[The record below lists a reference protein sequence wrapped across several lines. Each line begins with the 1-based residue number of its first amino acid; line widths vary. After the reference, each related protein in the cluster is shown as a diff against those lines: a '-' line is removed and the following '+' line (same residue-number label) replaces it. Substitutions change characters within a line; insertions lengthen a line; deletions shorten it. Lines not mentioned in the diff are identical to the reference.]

1 MTKKLLSILLA
12 VLMVMTYVTPAMALP
27 LDMNPLEDVVEG
39 GEVTAP
45 VEEPAEPHA
54 PGGLDKSKTITIKA
68 PVCACGSDACDVAVE
83 VWRNGVKE
91 ATLTKGSADYGTA
104 TSQKKPVTLKAVN
117 GTCGHEFTKWTMTG
131 DSTAYGTKV
140 NNAEFVIKYATSI
153 QLGATYTANFQTA
166 AAPSTYTV
174 TYTDGVDGEEI
185 FADQTYTVEE
195 NKATPAFNGE
205 PTREGYE
212 FAGWQPEVAATVTA
226 DVTYTAQWK
235 VESNNVARLEST
247 GAEYDTLQKALNAA
261 KSEMKN
267 GAQTVTLLKDVNE
280 SVTVDWMGSVGLSY
294 NYDLTIDLN
303 GKTVTGKS
311 GSVFT
316 FKRTQNHSDSMM
328 NVTFNDS
335 VGTGVVTG
343 GNATNGGAINFDSQY
358 GCAKLVINGGKFTGN
373 TASNQGG
380 AICAKFAKGT
390 TSVQKTIEVVLAG
403 GEITGNNAKEGGG
416 IVVWNNI
423 SVVNQ
428 TGCKIYNNTA
438 TSAGDDVVYRAN
450 VSPSNAKMSL
460 AENAWFVDNSGARYD
475 AAKPVPFTKWA
486 NYTGSGATAAV
497 YLKYVEPTYFTVTY
511 TDGVDGEEVFADDVH
526 NVLAGE
532 ATPAFVGGTPTRKDY
547 KFLGWDPEVAEKV
560 TENATYTAKWE
571 QVYTVTYTDGAEGA
585 VFADQVYEVKP
596 GDATPAFVGSTTR
609 EGYKFLGWQPEV
621 AETVTESV
629 VYTAQWEAIKYKL
642 TFNGNGTNKLSGTI
656 SGSHTSKTKYTAG
669 TNVNLKTAMDGKKFT
684 KELSADY
691 STNYRQTGWNT
702 KKDGTGDHYAMN
714 GTFVMPASDVTLYAE
729 WESYEWIHWNV
740 QMSEGG
746 DHINYTTKY
755 MGPKA
760 DVQSFKAYTGNVG
773 TGAGKVPAAYYT
785 PVKAFA
791 KEGYRF
797 IGWYDVAKN
806 ECISTNESLYVKDFR
821 NLRALKLAESGA
833 VLEARFEAKKASNI
847 HVVIYK
853 ASDLTKPV
861 VSKAVTNLYDG
872 DTFTP
877 NIADYYSSANG
888 YEFVGWFNDGNFNQ
902 YKAGKNYTEATEFT
916 VTGAWQNVIAVVTD
930 YEKVVVKAVYDGDK
944 ANAKT
949 VYSGLALR
957 GTNVIEYL
965 EANAGVGEVEG
976 YALDKWYNWDWYG
989 HKVAEN
995 ATVNGWTNVYVTYT
1009 RNIFTVTYTDGVN
1022 GAAFADESHTAKYED
1037 ATPAFEG
1044 SLENYIGWV
1053 FNGWNPKVA
1062 NKVTEDVT
1070 YTAKW
1075 RMKGANTV
1083 IYYGN
1088 EGIRTNGDTFWSEY
1102 TNAQTKVLGSNTGY
1116 YEFAR
1121 TGWHFTGWN
1130 TKADG
1135 TGDAYAAGATYTFTA
1150 AHNLETV
1157 KLYAQWERNTYTVS
1171 FNCNGGE
1178 ACAPI
1183 TVTYGEA
1190 YGRQLPACFVDG
1202 MQNLG
1207 WYLVDA
1213 EGNVTDI
1220 SIGERTLV
1228 TEARDHQLFQKRE
1241 IKTPTV
1247 KLNLSRPVYNYLEKP
1262 VTIQSSGIT
1271 EYPALKYS
1279 YQWYKDGTALTDG
1292 KIYEGSNTA
1301 NLTLKHD
1308 YVSCSGL
1315 YKLVVTISVADNSG
1329 IVSAN
1334 GTVTAEAKY
1343 DLLIRRSSNMVIYD
1357 ANGGQGGPLNDSDYY
1372 DKANDRYI
1380 AKLRG
1385 VDAIPNSPLVRQGY
1399 HFLGWNTKAD
1409 GSGDSYKPGDFYVFD
1424 RELSENGGLRVT
1436 LYAMWEANTYTVSF
1450 NCNGGE
1456 ACAPITV
1463 TYGEA
1468 YGRQLPACFVDGM
1481 QNLGWYLVD
1490 AEGNVTDISIGERTL
1505 VTEARDHQ
1513 LFQKREIKTPT
1524 VKLNLS
1530 RPVYNYLEKP
1540 VTIQSSGITE
1550 YPALKYSYQW
1560 YKDGTALTDGKIY
1573 EGSNTANLTLK
1584 HDYVSCS
1591 GLYKLVVTISVA
1603 DNSGIVSANGTVTA
1617 EAKYDLLIRRS
1628 SNMVI
1633 YDANGGQGGPLNDSD
1648 YYDKANDRYIAK
1660 LRGVDAIP
1668 NSPLVR
1674 QGYHFLGWN
1683 TKADGSG
1690 DSYKPGDFYV
1700 FDRELSE
1707 NGGLRVTLY
1716 AMWEACA
1723 DHLVGVKV
1731 LKAPTC
1737 TEKGLKLC
1745 RCKVCGV
1752 EYEVEM
1758 PALGHD
1764 LSGWIWN
1771 RTEHWKK
1778 CRRCGELLEV
1788 DKHILTEWKD
1798 ILRNGEIVPEHHCV
1812 VCGFSECGSVIHI
1825 DGTKKPQ
1832 AGVEVNPPTGAEV
1845 PSLLP
1850 ALAVLAGAAVLL
1862 RKKK

>member
-1 MTKKLLSILLA
+1 MTKKLLSLLLS
-12 VLMVMTYVTPAMALP
+12 VLMVLSM
-27 LDMNPLEDVVEG
+27 
-39 GEVTAP
+39 
-45 VEEPAEPHA
+45 
-54 PGGLDKSKTITIKA
+54 
-68 PVCACGSDACDVAVE
+68 
-83 VWRNGVKE
+83 
-91 ATLTKGSADYGTA
+91 
-104 TSQKKPVTLKAVN
+104 
-117 GTCGHEFTKWTMTG
+117 
-131 DSTAYGTKV
+131 
-140 NNAEFVIKYATSI
+140 
-153 QLGATYTANFQTA
+153 
-166 AAPSTYTV
+166 
-174 TYTDGVDGEEI
+174 
-185 FADQTYTVEE
+185 
-195 NKATPAFNGE
+195 ATPALAAPLSLSGEQTVVESEVAEEPQAVIGEIGKLDPIGGTDAEIQASKPSKLKSTVVDKMSIRAYGFAKDANGKEVTGDAVPSKVKANGVSYTIGNVEGDETNGYTTTVTFHFAHGDKFEAAASDTFNTGKNSVFKKAGISGNWVYSFSADRPADQVLTLYWIVAANGRGAWNIKTAPSKLNPSGYTTNLTSAVANIIKVNLRLDTDTTVNHSVIYDDGMNGIIFSRRTFSVE
-205 PTREGYE
+205 EGQPTPAFDGNLAANDNYE
-212 FAGWQPEVAATVTA
+212 FIKWTPDVAATVTE
-226 DVTYTAQWK
+226 DVTYVASWRE
-235 VESNNVARLEST
+235 VERH
-247 GAEYDTLQKALNAA
+247 
-261 KSEMKN
+261 
-267 GAQTVTLLKDVNE
+267 TV
-280 SVTVDWMGSVGLSY
+280 
-294 NYDLTIDLN
+294 
-303 GKTVTGKS
+303 
-311 GSVFT
+311 
-316 FKRTQNHSDSMM
+316 
-328 NVTFNDS
+328 
-335 VGTGVVTG
+335 
-343 GNATNGGAINFDSQY
+343 
-358 GCAKLVINGGKFTGN
+358 
-373 TASNQGG
+373 
-380 AICAKFAKGT
+380 
-390 TSVQKTIEVVLAG
+390 
-403 GEITGNNAKEGGG
+403 
-416 IVVWNNI
+416 
-423 SVVNQ
+423 
-428 TGCKIYNNTA
+428 
-438 TSAGDDVVYRAN
+438 
-450 VSPSNAKMSL
+450 
-460 AENAWFVDNSGARYD
+460 
-475 AAKPVPFTKWA
+475 
-486 NYTGSGATAAV
+486 
-497 YLKYVEPTYFTVTY
+497 
-511 TDGVDGEEVFADDVH
+511 
-526 NVLAGE
+526 
-532 ATPAFVGGTPTRKDY
+532 
-547 KFLGWDPEVAEKV
+547 
-560 TENATYTAKWE
+560 
-571 QVYTVTYTDGAEGA
+571 
-585 VFADQVYEVKP
+585 
-596 GDATPAFVGSTTR
+596 
-609 EGYKFLGWQPEV
+609 
-621 AETVTESV
+621 
-629 VYTAQWEAIKYKL
+629 
-642 TFNGNGTNKLSGTI
+642 TFNGNGAKLSDVVA
-656 SGSHTSKTKYTAG
+656 GSYTSKTKFVVG
-669 TNVNLKTAMDGKKFT
+669 SEVKLSSAMDGKKFT

-702 KKDGTGDHYAMN
+702 KADGTGDHYAMN

-773 TGAGKVPAAYYT
+773 TSYGKVPAANYT
-785 PVKAFA
+785 PVKAVA

-806 ECISTNESLYVKDFR
+806 ECISTNDALNGQDFR

-976 YALDKWYNWDWYG
+976 YTLDKWYNWDWYG

-1062 NKVTEDVT
+1062 DKVTEDVT

-1075 RMKGANTV
+1075 RMKGTNTV

-1088 EGIRTNGDTFWSEY
+1088 EGVRSNGDTFWSEY
-1102 TNAQTKVLGSNTGY
+1102 TNAQTQVLGSNTGY
-1116 YEFAR
+1116 YEFTR

-1157 KLYAQWERNTYTVS
+1157 ELYAQWERNTYTVS

-1213 EGNVTDI
+1213 DGNVTDTY
-1220 SIGERTLV
+1220 IGERTLV

-1247 KLNLSRPVYNYLEKP
+1247 KLNLSRPVYNYLEEP

-1357 ANGGQGGPLNDSDYY
+1357 ANGGVGGPLNDSDYY

-1385 VDAIPNSPLVRQGY
+1385 VDAIPNSPLVR
-1399 HFLGWNTKAD
+1399 
-1409 GSGDSYKPGDFYVFD
+1409 
-1424 RELSENGGLRVT
+1424 E
-1436 LYAMWEANTYTVSF
+1436 
-1450 NCNGGE
+1450 
-1456 ACAPITV
+1456 
-1463 TYGEA
+1463 
-1468 YGRQLPACFVDGM
+1468 
-1481 QNLGWYLVD
+1481 
-1490 AEGNVTDISIGERTL
+1490 
-1505 VTEARDHQ
+1505 
-1513 LFQKREIKTPT
+1513 
-1524 VKLNLS
+1524 
-1530 RPVYNYLEKP
+1530 
-1540 VTIQSSGITE
+1540 
-1550 YPALKYSYQW
+1550 
-1560 YKDGTALTDGKIY
+1560 
-1573 EGSNTANLTLK
+1573 
-1584 HDYVSCS
+1584 
-1591 GLYKLVVTISVA
+1591 
-1603 DNSGIVSANGTVTA
+1603 
-1617 EAKYDLLIRRS
+1617 
-1628 SNMVI
+1628 
-1633 YDANGGQGGPLNDSD
+1633 
-1648 YYDKANDRYIAK
+1648 
-1660 LRGVDAIP
+1660 
-1668 NSPLVR
+1668 
-1674 QGYHFLGWN
+1674 GYHFLGWN

-1723 DHLVGVKV
+1723 DHLVDVKV

-1778 CRRCGELLEV
+1778 CRRCGELFEV
-1788 DKHILTEWKD
+1788 DKHTLTEWKD

>member
-1 MTKKLLSILLA
+1 
-12 VLMVMTYVTPAMALP
+12 
-27 LDMNPLEDVVEG
+27 
-39 GEVTAP
+39 
-45 VEEPAEPHA
+45 
-54 PGGLDKSKTITIKA
+54 
-68 PVCACGSDACDVAVE
+68 
-83 VWRNGVKE
+83 
-91 ATLTKGSADYGTA
+91 
-104 TSQKKPVTLKAVN
+104 
-117 GTCGHEFTKWTMTG
+117 
-131 DSTAYGTKV
+131 
-140 NNAEFVIKYATSI
+140 
-153 QLGATYTANFQTA
+153 
-166 AAPSTYTV
+166 
-174 TYTDGVDGEEI
+174 
-185 FADQTYTVEE
+185 
-195 NKATPAFNGE
+195 
-205 PTREGYE
+205 
-212 FAGWQPEVAATVTA
+212 
-226 DVTYTAQWK
+226 
-235 VESNNVARLEST
+235 
-247 GAEYDTLQKALNAA
+247 
-261 KSEMKN
+261 MKN

-316 FKRTQNHSDSMM
+316 FKRTQNYSDSMM

-380 AICAKFAKGT
+380 AICAKFAKGA

-460 AENAWFVDNSGARYD
+460 AENAWFVDNSSARYD

-486 NYTGSGATAAV
+486 NYAGNGATAAV
-497 YLKYVEPTYFTVTY
+497 YLKYVEPTYVYVTY
-511 TDGVDGEEVFADDVH
+511 EDGLNNTVFAKEDYKV
-526 NVLAGE
+526 VAGS
-532 ATPAFVGGTPTRKDY
+532 ATPAFT
-547 KFLGWDPEVAEKV
+547 
-560 TENATYTAKWE
+560 
-571 QVYTVTYTDGAEGA
+571 
-585 VFADQVYEVKP
+585 
-596 GDATPAFVGSTTR
+596 GSTER
-609 EGYKFLGWQPEV
+609 AGYKFVGWQPAL
-621 AETVTESV
+621 AEKATEDVTYV
-629 VYTAQWEAIKYKL
+629 AQWELLPTYKL

-656 SGSHTSKTKYTAG
+656 SGNHTSKTRYTEG
-669 TNVNLKTAMDGKKFT
+669 TNVNLNTAMDGKKFT

-691 STNYRQTGWNT
+691 STNYRQIGWNT

-773 TGAGKVPAAYYT
+773 TSYGKVPAANYT

-797 IGWYDVAKN
+797 IGWYDVNKN
-806 ECISTNESLYVKDFR
+806 ECISTKDALYVQDFR

-916 VTGAWQNVIAVVTD
+916 ITGAWQNVIAVVTD

-1062 NKVTEDVT
+1062 DKVTEDVT

-1088 EGIRTNGDTFWSEY
+1088 EGVRSNGDTFWSEY
-1102 TNAQTKVLGSNTGY
+1102 TNAQTQVLGSNTGY

-1436 LYAMWEANTYTVSF
+1436 LYAMWEA
-1450 NCNGGE
+1450 
-1456 ACAPITV
+1456 
-1463 TYGEA
+1463 
-1468 YGRQLPACFVDGM
+1468 
-1481 QNLGWYLVD
+1481 
-1490 AEGNVTDISIGERTL
+1490 
-1505 VTEARDHQ
+1505 
-1513 LFQKREIKTPT
+1513 
-1524 VKLNLS
+1524 
-1530 RPVYNYLEKP
+1530 
-1540 VTIQSSGITE
+1540 
-1550 YPALKYSYQW
+1550 
-1560 YKDGTALTDGKIY
+1560 
-1573 EGSNTANLTLK
+1573 
-1584 HDYVSCS
+1584 
-1591 GLYKLVVTISVA
+1591 
-1603 DNSGIVSANGTVTA
+1603 
-1617 EAKYDLLIRRS
+1617 
-1628 SNMVI
+1628 
-1633 YDANGGQGGPLNDSD
+1633 
-1648 YYDKANDRYIAK
+1648 
-1660 LRGVDAIP
+1660 
-1668 NSPLVR
+1668 
-1674 QGYHFLGWN
+1674 
-1683 TKADGSG
+1683 
-1690 DSYKPGDFYV
+1690 
-1700 FDRELSE
+1700 
-1707 NGGLRVTLY
+1707 
-1716 AMWEACA
+1716 CA
-1723 DHLVGVKV
+1723 DHLADVRV

-1845 PSLLP
+1845 PSVLP

>member
-27 LDMNPLEDVVEG
+27 LDMNSLEDVVEG

-140 NNAEFVIKYATSI
+140 NNAELIINYSTKV

-174 TYTDGVDGEEI
+174 TYTDGVDGEEV
-185 FADQTYTVEE
+185 FADQVYADLA
-195 NKATPAFNGE
+195 KDSATPAFVGE
-205 PTREGYE
+205 PAREGYT
-212 FAGWQPEVAATVTA
+212 FKGWQPAVAATVTET
-226 DVTYTAQWK
+226 VTYVAQWE
-235 VESNNVARLEST
+235 VDNSVARLEST
-247 GAEYDTLQKALNAA
+247 GAKYDTLQKAINAA

-267 GAQTVTLLKDVNE
+267 GAQTVTLLKDINE
-280 SVTVDWMGSVGLSY
+280 SVTADWMGSVGLNY

-311 GSVFT
+311 GSVFA

-380 AICAKFAKGT
+380 AICAKFAKGST
-390 TSVQKTIEVVLAG
+390 AVQKTIEVVLAG
-403 GEITGNNAKEGGG
+403 GEITGNTAKEGGG
-416 IVVWNNI
+416 VCVWNNI
-423 SVVNQ
+423 SVVTQ
-428 TGCKIYNNTA
+428 TGCKVYGNTA
-438 TSAGDDVVYRAN
+438 TNAGDDIVYRSNYSSSSAN
-450 VSPSNAKMSL
+450 SKMSL
-460 AENAWFVDNSGARYD
+460 AENAWYLDKEGARYSTGTRT
-475 AAKPVPFTKWA
+475 AFTEWK
-486 NYTGSGATAAV
+486 NYTKNGAANAV

-669 TNVNLKTAMDGKKFT
+669 TNVSLTAAMDGKRFT

-746 DHINYTTKY
+746 DHINYATKY

-760 DVQSFKAYTGNVG
+760 DVQSFKAYTSNVG
-773 TGAGKVPAAYYT
+773 ISYGKVPAAYYT
-785 PVKAFA
+785 PVKAVA
-791 KEGYRF
+791 KDGYRF
-797 IGWYDVAKN
+797 IGWYDVNKN
-806 ECISTNESLYVKDFR
+806 ECISTNDALYVQDFR

-872 DTFTP
+872 DTFAP

-976 YALDKWYNWDWYG
+976 YTLDKWYNWDWYG

-1062 NKVTEDVT
+1062 DKVTEDVT

-1088 EGIRTNGDTFWSEY
+1088 EGVRSNGDTFWSEY

-1213 EGNVTDI
+1213 DGNVTDTY
-1220 SIGERTLV
+1220 IGERTLV

-1357 ANGGQGGPLNDSDYY
+1357 ANGGVGGPLNDSDYY

-1399 HFLGWNTKAD
+1399 HFLGWNTKVD
-1409 GSGDSYKPGDFYVFD
+1409 GTGDSYKPGDFY
-1424 RELSENGGLRVT
+1424 
-1436 LYAMWEANTYTVSF
+1436 M
-1450 NCNGGE
+1450 
-1456 ACAPITV
+1456 
-1463 TYGEA
+1463 
-1468 YGRQLPACFVDGM
+1468 
-1481 QNLGWYLVD
+1481 
-1490 AEGNVTDISIGERTL
+1490 
-1505 VTEARDHQ
+1505 
-1513 LFQKREIKTPT
+1513 
-1524 VKLNLS
+1524 
-1530 RPVYNYLEKP
+1530 
-1540 VTIQSSGITE
+1540 
-1550 YPALKYSYQW
+1550 
-1560 YKDGTALTDGKIY
+1560 
-1573 EGSNTANLTLK
+1573 
-1584 HDYVSCS
+1584 
-1591 GLYKLVVTISVA
+1591 
-1603 DNSGIVSANGTVTA
+1603 
-1617 EAKYDLLIRRS
+1617 
-1628 SNMVI
+1628 
-1633 YDANGGQGGPLNDSD
+1633 
-1648 YYDKANDRYIAK
+1648 
-1660 LRGVDAIP
+1660 
-1668 NSPLVR
+1668 
-1674 QGYHFLGWN
+1674 
-1683 TKADGSG
+1683 
-1690 DSYKPGDFYV
+1690 

-1723 DHLVGVKV
+1723 DHLVDVRV

-1778 CRRCGELLEV
+1778 CRRCGELFEV
-1788 DKHILTEWKD
+1788 DKHTLTEWKD

-1845 PSLLP
+1845 PSVLP

>member
-39 GEVTAP
+39 GKVTAP

-174 TYTDGVDGEEI
+174 TYTDGVDGEEV
-185 FADQTYTVEE
+185 FADQVYTDLA
-195 NKATPAFNGE
+195 KDSATPAFNGE
-205 PTREGYE
+205 PAREGYT
-212 FAGWQPEVAATVTA
+212 FKGWQPAVAATVTET
-226 DVTYTAQWK
+226 VTYVAQWE
-235 VESNNVARLEST
+235 VDNSVARLEST

-316 FKRTQNHSDSMM
+316 FKRTQNYSDSMM

-343 GNATNGGAINFDSQY
+343 GNATNGGAISFDSQY

-486 NYTGSGATAAV
+486 NYAGNGATAAV
-497 YLKYVEPTYFTVTY
+497 HLKYVEPTYVYVTY
-511 TDGVDGEEVFADDVH
+511 EDGLNNTVFAKEDYKV
-526 NVLAGE
+526 VAGS
-532 ATPAFVGGTPTRKDY
+532 ATPAFT
-547 KFLGWDPEVAEKV
+547 
-560 TENATYTAKWE
+560 
-571 QVYTVTYTDGAEGA
+571 
-585 VFADQVYEVKP
+585 
-596 GDATPAFVGSTTR
+596 GSTER
-609 EGYKFLGWQPEV
+609 AGYKFVGWQPAL
-621 AETVTESV
+621 AEKATEDVTYV
-629 VYTAQWEAIKYKL
+629 AQWELLPTYKL

-656 SGSHTSKTKYTAG
+656 SGNHTSKTRYTEG
-669 TNVNLKTAMDGKKFT
+669 TNVNLNTAMDGKKFT

-702 KKDGTGDHYAMN
+702 KADGTGDHYAMN
-714 GTFVMPASDVTLYAE
+714 GTFVMPAYDVTLYAE

-746 DHINYTTKY
+746 DHIHYTTKY
-755 MGPKA
+755 MGPEA

-773 TGAGKVPAAYYT
+773 TSYGKVPAAYYT
-785 PVKAFA
+785 PVKAVA

-797 IGWYDVAKN
+797 IGWYDVNKN
-806 ECISTNESLYVKDFR
+806 ECISTNDTLYNQDFR

-976 YALDKWYNWDWYG
+976 YTLDKWYNWDWYG

-1044 SLENYIGWV
+1044 SLDNYIGWV

-1062 NKVTEDVT
+1062 DKVTEDVT

-1075 RMKGANTV
+1075 KMKGANTV

-1088 EGIRTNGDTFWSEY
+1088 EGVRSNGDTFWSEY

-1183 TVTYGEA
+1183 TVTYGKA

-1213 EGNVTDI
+1213 DGNVTDTY
-1220 SIGERTLV
+1220 IGERTLV

-1385 VDAIPNSPLVRQGY
+1385 VDAIPNSPLVREGY

-1409 GSGDSYKPGDFYVFD
+1409 GTGDSYKPGDFYVF
-1424 RELSENGGLRVT
+1424 G
-1436 LYAMWEANTYTVSF
+1436 
-1450 NCNGGE
+1450 
-1456 ACAPITV
+1456 
-1463 TYGEA
+1463 
-1468 YGRQLPACFVDGM
+1468 
-1481 QNLGWYLVD
+1481 
-1490 AEGNVTDISIGERTL
+1490 
-1505 VTEARDHQ
+1505 
-1513 LFQKREIKTPT
+1513 
-1524 VKLNLS
+1524 
-1530 RPVYNYLEKP
+1530 
-1540 VTIQSSGITE
+1540 
-1550 YPALKYSYQW
+1550 
-1560 YKDGTALTDGKIY
+1560 
-1573 EGSNTANLTLK
+1573 
-1584 HDYVSCS
+1584 
-1591 GLYKLVVTISVA
+1591 
-1603 DNSGIVSANGTVTA
+1603 
-1617 EAKYDLLIRRS
+1617 
-1628 SNMVI
+1628 
-1633 YDANGGQGGPLNDSD
+1633 
-1648 YYDKANDRYIAK
+1648 
-1660 LRGVDAIP
+1660 
-1668 NSPLVR
+1668 
-1674 QGYHFLGWN
+1674 
-1683 TKADGSG
+1683 
-1690 DSYKPGDFYV
+1690 
-1700 FDRELSE
+1700 RELSE

-1723 DHLVGVKV
+1723 DHLVDVKV

-1778 CRRCGELLEV
+1778 CRRCGELFEV
-1788 DKHILTEWKD
+1788 DKHTLTEWKD

-1832 AGVEVNPPTGAEV
+1832 AGVEVNPSTGAEV

>member
-39 GEVTAP
+39 GKVTAP

-174 TYTDGVDGEEI
+174 TYTDGVDGEEV
-185 FADQTYTVEE
+185 FADQVYTDLA
-195 NKATPAFNGE
+195 KDSATPAFNGE
-205 PTREGYE
+205 PAREGYT
-212 FAGWQPEVAATVTA
+212 FKGWQPAVAATVTET
-226 DVTYTAQWK
+226 VTYVAQWE
-235 VESNNVARLEST
+235 VDNSVARLEST

-343 GNATNGGAINFDSQY
+343 GNATNGGAISFDSQY

-486 NYTGSGATAAV
+486 NYAGNGATAAV
-497 YLKYVEPTYFTVTY
+497 HLKYVEPTYVYVTY
-511 TDGVDGEEVFADDVH
+511 EDGLNNTVFAKEDYKV
-526 NVLAGE
+526 VAGS
-532 ATPAFVGGTPTRKDY
+532 ATPAFT
-547 KFLGWDPEVAEKV
+547 
-560 TENATYTAKWE
+560 
-571 QVYTVTYTDGAEGA
+571 
-585 VFADQVYEVKP
+585 
-596 GDATPAFVGSTTR
+596 GSTER
-609 EGYKFLGWQPEV
+609 AGYKFVGWQPAL
-621 AETVTESV
+621 AEKATEDVTYV
-629 VYTAQWEAIKYKL
+629 AQWELLPTYKL

-656 SGSHTSKTKYTAG
+656 SGNHTSKTRYTEG
-669 TNVNLKTAMDGKKFT
+669 TNVNLNTAMDGKKFT

-691 STNYRQTGWNT
+691 STNYRQIGWNT

-755 MGPKA
+755 MGPTA

-773 TGAGKVPAAYYT
+773 TSYGKVPAANYT

-806 ECISTNESLYVKDFR
+806 ECISTKDALYVQDFR

-976 YALDKWYNWDWYG
+976 YTLDKWYNWDWYG

-1044 SLENYIGWV
+1044 SLDNYIGWV

-1062 NKVTEDVT
+1062 DKVTEDVT

-1075 RMKGANTV
+1075 KMKGANTV

-1088 EGIRTNGDTFWSEY
+1088 EGVRSNGDTFWSEY
-1102 TNAQTKVLGSNTGY
+1102 TNAQTQVLGSNTGY
-1116 YEFAR
+1116 YEFTR

-1213 EGNVTDI
+1213 DGNVTDI

-1385 VDAIPNSPLVRQGY
+1385 VDAIPNSPLVR
-1399 HFLGWNTKAD
+1399 
-1409 GSGDSYKPGDFYVFD
+1409 
-1424 RELSENGGLRVT
+1424 E
-1436 LYAMWEANTYTVSF
+1436 
-1450 NCNGGE
+1450 
-1456 ACAPITV
+1456 
-1463 TYGEA
+1463 
-1468 YGRQLPACFVDGM
+1468 
-1481 QNLGWYLVD
+1481 
-1490 AEGNVTDISIGERTL
+1490 
-1505 VTEARDHQ
+1505 
-1513 LFQKREIKTPT
+1513 
-1524 VKLNLS
+1524 
-1530 RPVYNYLEKP
+1530 
-1540 VTIQSSGITE
+1540 
-1550 YPALKYSYQW
+1550 
-1560 YKDGTALTDGKIY
+1560 
-1573 EGSNTANLTLK
+1573 
-1584 HDYVSCS
+1584 
-1591 GLYKLVVTISVA
+1591 
-1603 DNSGIVSANGTVTA
+1603 
-1617 EAKYDLLIRRS
+1617 
-1628 SNMVI
+1628 
-1633 YDANGGQGGPLNDSD
+1633 
-1648 YYDKANDRYIAK
+1648 
-1660 LRGVDAIP
+1660 
-1668 NSPLVR
+1668 
-1674 QGYHFLGWN
+1674 GYHFLGWN

-1723 DHLVGVKV
+1723 DHLVDVKV

-1778 CRRCGELLEV
+1778 CRRCGELFEV
-1788 DKHILTEWKD
+1788 DKHTLTEWKD

-1845 PSLLP
+1845 PSVLP

>member
-1 MTKKLLSILLA
+1 MTKKLLSLLLS
-12 VLMVMTYVTPAMALP
+12 VLMVLSM
-27 LDMNPLEDVVEG
+27 
-39 GEVTAP
+39 
-45 VEEPAEPHA
+45 
-54 PGGLDKSKTITIKA
+54 
-68 PVCACGSDACDVAVE
+68 
-83 VWRNGVKE
+83 
-91 ATLTKGSADYGTA
+91 
-104 TSQKKPVTLKAVN
+104 
-117 GTCGHEFTKWTMTG
+117 
-131 DSTAYGTKV
+131 
-140 NNAEFVIKYATSI
+140 
-153 QLGATYTANFQTA
+153 
-166 AAPSTYTV
+166 
-174 TYTDGVDGEEI
+174 
-185 FADQTYTVEE
+185 
-195 NKATPAFNGE
+195 ATPALAAPLSLSEEQTVVESKVAEEPQAVIGEIGKLDPIGGTDAEIQASKPSKLKSTVVDKMSIRAYGFAKDANGKEVTGDAVPSKVKANGVSYTIGEVEGNDVDGYTTTVTFHFKHGDQFEAAASTVFNGHNAFKGAGISGNWVYSFSADR
-205 PTREGYE
+205 PADQVLTLYWIVKANGKGAWNIKTTPSKLNPSGYSTNLTSGI
-212 FAGWQPEVAATVTA
+212 ANII
-226 DVTYTAQWK
+226 K
-235 VESNNVARLEST
+235 VNLRL
-247 GAEYDTLQKALNAA
+247 DTD
-261 KSEMKN
+261 
-267 GAQTVTLLKDVNE
+267 T
-280 SVTVDWMGSVGLSY
+280 SVTHSVIYKDG
-294 NYDLTIDLN
+294 
-303 GKTVTGKS
+303 
-311 GSVFT
+311 
-316 FKRTQNHSDSMM
+316 M
-328 NVTFNDS
+328 
-335 VGTGVVTG
+335 
-343 GNATNGGAINFDSQY
+343 
-358 GCAKLVINGGKFTGN
+358 
-373 TASNQGG
+373 
-380 AICAKFAKGT
+380 
-390 TSVQKTIEVVLAG
+390 
-403 GEITGNNAKEGGG
+403 GG
-416 IVVWNNI
+416 II
-423 SVVNQ
+423 FSDRTFSVEE
-428 TGCKIYNNTA
+428 G
-438 TSAGDDVVYRAN
+438 
-450 VSPSNAKMSL
+450 
-460 AENAWFVDNSGARYD
+460 
-475 AAKPVPFTKWA
+475 KP
-486 NYTGSGATAAV
+486 
-497 YLKYVEPTYFTVTY
+497 
-511 TDGVDGEEVFADDVH
+511 
-526 NVLAGE
+526 
-532 ATPAFVGGTPTRKDY
+532 TPAFDGNLAANDNYEFIKWTPD
-547 KFLGWDPEVAEKV
+547 
-560 TENATYTAKWE
+560 
-571 QVYTVTYTDGAEGA
+571 
-585 VFADQVYEVKP
+585 
-596 GDATPAFVGSTTR
+596 
-609 EGYKFLGWQPEV
+609 V
-621 AETVTESV
+621 AETVTEDAI
-629 VYTAQWEAIKYKL
+629 YTATWRQVERHTV

-656 SGSHTSKTKYTAG
+656 SGSYTSKTKYTAG
-669 TNVNLKTAMDGKKFT
+669 TEVNLQTAMDGKKFT

-702 KKDGTGDHYAMN
+702 KADGTGDHYAMN
-714 GTFVMPASDVTLYAE
+714 GTFVMPAYDVTLYAE

-773 TGAGKVPAAYYT
+773 TGAGKVPAANYT
-785 PVKAFA
+785 PVKAVA

-797 IGWYDVAKN
+797 IGWYDVNKN
-806 ECISTNESLYVKDFR
+806 ECISTNDTLYVQDFR

-965 EANAGVGEVEG
+965 EANVTNLDVEG
-976 YALDKWYNWDWYG
+976 HTLDKWFNWDWYG

-995 ATVNGWTNVYVTYT
+995 ATVNGWTNVYVTYS
-1009 RNIFTVTYTDGVN
+1009 RNVFTVTYTDGVN

-1062 NKVTEDVT
+1062 DKVTEDVT

-1075 RMKGANTV
+1075 KMKGANTV

-1088 EGIRTNGDTFWSEY
+1088 EGVRSNGDTFWSEY
-1102 TNAQTKVLGSNTGY
+1102 TNAQTQVLGSNTGY

-1157 KLYAQWERNTYTVS
+1157 ELYAQWERNTYTVT

-1183 TVTYGEA
+1183 TVTYGKA
-1190 YGRQLPACFVDG
+1190 YGNLPFCFVDG

-1207 WYLVDA
+1207 WYLVD
-1213 EGNVTDI
+1213 ENGNVTDT

-1228 TEARDHQLFQKRE
+1228 TEARNHELFQKRE
-1241 IKTPTV
+1241 IKKPTV

-1292 KIYEGSNTA
+1292 NIYEGSNTA

-1334 GTVTAEAKY
+1334 GTVTAENSY

-1357 ANGGQGGPLNDSDYY
+1357 ANGGVGGPLNDSDYY

-1385 VDAIPNSPLVRQGY
+1385 VDAIPNSPLVRKGY

-1409 GSGDSYKPGDFYVFD
+1409 G
-1424 RELSENGGLRVT
+1424 T
-1436 LYAMWEANTYTVSF
+1436 
-1450 NCNGGE
+1450 
-1456 ACAPITV
+1456 
-1463 TYGEA
+1463 
-1468 YGRQLPACFVDGM
+1468 
-1481 QNLGWYLVD
+1481 
-1490 AEGNVTDISIGERTL
+1490 
-1505 VTEARDHQ
+1505 
-1513 LFQKREIKTPT
+1513 
-1524 VKLNLS
+1524 
-1530 RPVYNYLEKP
+1530 
-1540 VTIQSSGITE
+1540 
-1550 YPALKYSYQW
+1550 
-1560 YKDGTALTDGKIY
+1560 
-1573 EGSNTANLTLK
+1573 
-1584 HDYVSCS
+1584 
-1591 GLYKLVVTISVA
+1591 
-1603 DNSGIVSANGTVTA
+1603 
-1617 EAKYDLLIRRS
+1617 
-1628 SNMVI
+1628 
-1633 YDANGGQGGPLNDSD
+1633 
-1648 YYDKANDRYIAK
+1648 
-1660 LRGVDAIP
+1660 
-1668 NSPLVR
+1668 
-1674 QGYHFLGWN
+1674 
-1683 TKADGSG
+1683 G

-1723 DHLVGVKV
+1723 DHLVDVKV

-1771 RTEHWKK
+1771 RTEHWKR
-1778 CRRCGELLEV
+1778 CRRCGELFEV
-1788 DKHILTEWKD
+1788 DKHTLTEWKD

>member
-39 GEVTAP
+39 GKVTAP

-174 TYTDGVDGEEI
+174 TYTDGVDGEEV
-185 FADQTYTVEE
+185 FADQVYTDLA
-195 NKATPAFNGE
+195 KDFATPAFNGE
-205 PTREGYE
+205 PAREGYT
-212 FAGWQPEVAATVTA
+212 FKGWQPAVAATVTET
-226 DVTYTAQWK
+226 VTYVAQWE
-235 VESNNVARLEST
+235 VDNSVARLEST
-247 GAEYDTLQKALNAA
+247 GAKYETLQKAIDAA
-261 KSEMKN
+261 TAEMKN
-267 GAQTVTLLKDVNE
+267 GSQTVTLLKDVKE
-280 SVTVDWMGSVGLSY
+280 SVKVEWMVYQALKFD
-294 NYDLTIDLN
+294 YDLTIDLN

-311 GSVFT
+311 GSVFA

-380 AICAKFAKGT
+380 AICAKFAKGST
-390 TSVQKTIEVVLAG
+390 AVQKTIEVVLAG

-486 NYTGSGATAAV
+486 NYAGNGATAAV
-497 YLKYVEPTYFTVTY
+497 HLKYVEPTYVYVTY
-511 TDGVDGEEVFADDVH
+511 EDGLNNTVFAKEDYKV
-526 NVLAGE
+526 VAGS
-532 ATPAFVGGTPTRKDY
+532 ATPAFT
-547 KFLGWDPEVAEKV
+547 
-560 TENATYTAKWE
+560 
-571 QVYTVTYTDGAEGA
+571 
-585 VFADQVYEVKP
+585 
-596 GDATPAFVGSTTR
+596 GSTER
-609 EGYKFLGWQPEV
+609 AGYKFVGWQPAL
-621 AETVTESV
+621 AEKATEDVTYV
-629 VYTAQWEAIKYKL
+629 AQWELLPTYKL

-656 SGSHTSKTKYTAG
+656 SGNHTSKTRYTEG
-669 TNVNLKTAMDGKKFT
+669 TNVNLNTAMDGKKFT

-691 STNYRQTGWNT
+691 STNYRQIGWNT

-729 WESYEWIHWNV
+729 WEAYEWIHWNV

-746 DHINYTTKY
+746 DHIHYTTKY
-755 MGPKA
+755 MGPEA

-773 TGAGKVPAAYYT
+773 TSYGKVPAAYYT
-785 PVKAFA
+785 PVKAVA

-797 IGWYDVAKN
+797 IGWYDVNKN
-806 ECISTNESLYVKDFR
+806 ECISTNDALYVQDFR

-872 DTFTP
+872 DTFAP

-976 YALDKWYNWDWYG
+976 YALDKWFNWDWYG

-1009 RNIFTVTYTDGVN
+1009 RNVFTVTYTDGVN

-1044 SLENYIGWV
+1044 SLDNYTGWV

-1062 NKVTEDVT
+1062 DKVTEDVT

-1075 RMKGANTV
+1075 KMKGANTV

-1088 EGIRTNGDTFWSEY
+1088 EGVRSNGDTFWSEY
-1102 TNAQTKVLGSNTGY
+1102 TNAQTQVLGSNTGY

-1183 TVTYGEA
+1183 TVTYGKA
-1190 YGRQLPACFVDG
+1190 YGNLPFCFVDG

-1213 EGNVTDI
+1213 EGNVTDT
-1220 SIGERTLV
+1220 SIGERTPV
-1228 TEARDHQLFQKRE
+1228 TEARNHELFQKRE
-1241 IKTPTV
+1241 IKKPTV
-1247 KLNLSRPVYNYLEKP
+1247 KLTLSRPVYNYLEEP

-1292 KIYEGSNTA
+1292 KIYEGSNAA

-1334 GTVTAEAKY
+1334 GTVTAEANY

-1385 VDAIPNSPLVRQGY
+1385 VDAIPNSPLVRKGY
-1399 HFLGWNTKAD
+1399 HFLGWNTK
-1409 GSGDSYKPGDFYVFD
+1409 
-1424 RELSENGGLRVT
+1424 
-1436 LYAMWEANTYTVSF
+1436 
-1450 NCNGGE
+1450 
-1456 ACAPITV
+1456 
-1463 TYGEA
+1463 
-1468 YGRQLPACFVDGM
+1468 VDG
-1481 QNLGWYLVD
+1481 
-1490 AEGNVTDISIGERTL
+1490 T
-1505 VTEARDHQ
+1505 
-1513 LFQKREIKTPT
+1513 
-1524 VKLNLS
+1524 
-1530 RPVYNYLEKP
+1530 
-1540 VTIQSSGITE
+1540 
-1550 YPALKYSYQW
+1550 
-1560 YKDGTALTDGKIY
+1560 
-1573 EGSNTANLTLK
+1573 
-1584 HDYVSCS
+1584 
-1591 GLYKLVVTISVA
+1591 
-1603 DNSGIVSANGTVTA
+1603 
-1617 EAKYDLLIRRS
+1617 
-1628 SNMVI
+1628 
-1633 YDANGGQGGPLNDSD
+1633 
-1648 YYDKANDRYIAK
+1648 
-1660 LRGVDAIP
+1660 
-1668 NSPLVR
+1668 
-1674 QGYHFLGWN
+1674 
-1683 TKADGSG
+1683 G

-1723 DHLVGVKV
+1723 DHLVDVKV

-1778 CRRCGELLEV
+1778 CRRCGELFEV
-1788 DKHILTEWKD
+1788 DKHTLTEWKD

-1832 AGVEVNPPTGAEV
+1832 AGVEVNPSTGAEV

>member
-1 MTKKLLSILLA
+1 
-12 VLMVMTYVTPAMALP
+12 
-27 LDMNPLEDVVEG
+27 
-39 GEVTAP
+39 
-45 VEEPAEPHA
+45 
-54 PGGLDKSKTITIKA
+54 
-68 PVCACGSDACDVAVE
+68 
-83 VWRNGVKE
+83 
-91 ATLTKGSADYGTA
+91 
-104 TSQKKPVTLKAVN
+104 
-117 GTCGHEFTKWTMTG
+117 
-131 DSTAYGTKV
+131 
-140 NNAEFVIKYATSI
+140 
-153 QLGATYTANFQTA
+153 
-166 AAPSTYTV
+166 
-174 TYTDGVDGEEI
+174 
-185 FADQTYTVEE
+185 
-195 NKATPAFNGE
+195 
-205 PTREGYE
+205 
-212 FAGWQPEVAATVTA
+212 
-226 DVTYTAQWK
+226 
-235 VESNNVARLEST
+235 
-247 GAEYDTLQKALNAA
+247 
-261 KSEMKN
+261 
-267 GAQTVTLLKDVNE
+267 
-280 SVTVDWMGSVGLSY
+280 
-294 NYDLTIDLN
+294 
-303 GKTVTGKS
+303 
-311 GSVFT
+311 
-316 FKRTQNHSDSMM
+316 
-328 NVTFNDS
+328 
-335 VGTGVVTG
+335 
-343 GNATNGGAINFDSQY
+343 
-358 GCAKLVINGGKFTGN
+358 
-373 TASNQGG
+373 
-380 AICAKFAKGT
+380 
-390 TSVQKTIEVVLAG
+390 
-403 GEITGNNAKEGGG
+403 
-416 IVVWNNI
+416 
-423 SVVNQ
+423 
-428 TGCKIYNNTA
+428 
-438 TSAGDDVVYRAN
+438 
-450 VSPSNAKMSL
+450 
-460 AENAWFVDNSGARYD
+460 
-475 AAKPVPFTKWA
+475 
-486 NYTGSGATAAV
+486 
-497 YLKYVEPTYFTVTY
+497 
-511 TDGVDGEEVFADDVH
+511 
-526 NVLAGE
+526 
-532 ATPAFVGGTPTRKDY
+532 
-547 KFLGWDPEVAEKV
+547 
-560 TENATYTAKWE
+560 
-571 QVYTVTYTDGAEGA
+571 
-585 VFADQVYEVKP
+585 
-596 GDATPAFVGSTTR
+596 
-609 EGYKFLGWQPEV
+609 
-621 AETVTESV
+621 
-629 VYTAQWEAIKYKL
+629 
-642 TFNGNGTNKLSGTI
+642 
-656 SGSHTSKTKYTAG
+656 
-669 TNVNLKTAMDGKKFT
+669 MDGKKFT

-714 GTFVMPASDVTLYAE
+714 GTFVMPAYDVTLYAE

-773 TGAGKVPAAYYT
+773 TSYGKVPAAYYT
-785 PVKAFA
+785 PVKAVA

-806 ECISTNESLYVKDFR
+806 ECISTNDTLYGKDFEA
-821 NLRALKLAESGA
+821 LRALTLAESGA

-1062 NKVTEDVT
+1062 DKVTEDVT

-1075 RMKGANTV
+1075 KMKGANTV

-1088 EGIRTNGDTFWSEY
+1088 EGVRSNGDTFWSEY
-1102 TNAQTKVLGSNTGY
+1102 TNAQTQVLGSNTGY
-1116 YEFAR
+1116 YEFTR

-1157 KLYAQWERNTYTVS
+1157 KLYAQWERNTYTVKYVDGVNGAAFADES
-1171 FNCNGGE
+1171 HTAKYEDATPAFEGSLENYIGWVFNGWNPKVADKVTE
-1178 ACAPI
+1178 D
-1183 TVTYGEA
+1183 VTYTAKWKMKGA
-1190 YGRQLPACFVDG
+1190 NTVIYYG
-1202 MQNLG
+1202 N
-1207 WYLVDA
+1207 
-1213 EGNVTDI
+1213 EGVRSNGDTFW
-1220 SIGERTLV
+1220 S
-1228 TEARDHQLFQKRE
+1228 
-1241 IKTPTV
+1241 
-1247 KLNLSRPVYNYLEKP
+1247 
-1262 VTIQSSGIT
+1262 
-1271 EYPALKYS
+1271 EYTNAQTQVL
-1279 YQWYKDGTALTDG
+1279 
-1292 KIYEGSNTA
+1292 GSNT
-1301 NLTLKHD
+1301 
-1308 YVSCSGL
+1308 G
-1315 YKLVVTISVADNSG
+1315 
-1329 IVSAN
+1329 
-1334 GTVTAEAKY
+1334 
-1343 DLLIRRSSNMVIYD
+1343 
-1357 ANGGQGGPLNDSDYY
+1357 YY
-1372 DKANDRYI
+1372 EFTRT
-1380 AKLRG
+1380 G
-1385 VDAIPNSPLVRQGY
+1385 W
-1399 HFLGWNTKAD
+1399 HFTGWNTKAD
-1409 GSGDSYKPGDFYVFD
+1409 GTGDAYAAGATYTFTAAHNLETVK
-1424 RELSENGGLRVT
+1424 
-1436 LYAMWEANTYTVSF
+1436 LYAQWEANTYTVSF

-1633 YDANGGQGGPLNDSD
+1633 YDANGGVGGPLNDSD

-1674 QGYHFLGWN
+1674 EGYHFLGWN

-1723 DHLVGVKV
+1723 DHLVDVKV

-1788 DKHILTEWKD
+1788 DKHTLTEWKD

>member
-12 VLMVMTYVTPAMALP
+12 VLMVMTYITPAMALP

-39 GEVTAP
+39 GKAAQP
-45 VEEPAEPHA
+45 AEEPAELHA

-174 TYTDGVDGEEI
+174 TYTDGVDGEEV
-185 FADQTYTVEE
+185 FADQVYTDLA
-195 NKATPAFNGE
+195 KDSATPAFNGE

-390 TSVQKTIEVVLAG
+390 TAVQRTIEVVLAG

-450 VSPSNAKMSL
+450 VSPSDAKMSL

-475 AAKPVPFTKWA
+475 AAKPVSFTKWA
-486 NYTGSGATAAV
+486 NYTEKGSAPAAC
-497 YLKYVEPTYFTVTY
+497 LKYVEPTYVYVTY
-511 TDGVDGEEVFADDVH
+511 EDGLNNTVFAKEDYKV
-526 NVLAGE
+526 VAGS
-532 ATPAFVGGTPTRKDY
+532 ATPAFT
-547 KFLGWDPEVAEKV
+547 
-560 TENATYTAKWE
+560 
-571 QVYTVTYTDGAEGA
+571 
-585 VFADQVYEVKP
+585 
-596 GDATPAFVGSTTR
+596 GSTER
-609 EGYKFLGWQPEV
+609 AGYKFVGWQPAL
-621 AETVTESV
+621 AEKATEDVTYV
-629 VYTAQWEAIKYKL
+629 AQWELLPTYKL

-656 SGSHTSKTKYTAG
+656 SGNHTSKTRYTEG
-669 TNVNLKTAMDGKKFT
+669 TNVNLNTAMDGKKFT

-702 KKDGTGDHYAMN
+702 KADGTGDHYAMN

-773 TGAGKVPAAYYT
+773 TSYGKVPAAYYT

-797 IGWYDVAKN
+797 IGWYDVNKN
-806 ECISTNESLYVKDFR
+806 ECISTKDALYVQDFR

-957 GTNVIEYL
+957 GANVIEYL

-976 YALDKWYNWDWYG
+976 YTLDKWYNWDWYG

-995 ATVNGWTNVYVTYT
+995 ATVNGWTNVYVTYSK
-1009 RNIFTVTYTDGVN
+1009 NTYTVKYVDGVN

-1062 NKVTEDVT
+1062 DKVTEDVT

-1088 EGIRTNGDTFWSEY
+1088 EGVRSNGDTFWSEY

-1116 YEFAR
+1116 YEFTRTGWHFTGWNTKADGTGDAYAAGATYTFTAAHNLETVELYAQWERNTYTVKYVDGVNGAAFADESHTAKYEDATPAFEGSLENYIGWVFNGWNPKVADKVTEDVTYTAKWRMKGANTVIYYGNEGVRSNGDTFWSEYTNAQTKVLGSNTGYYEFTR

-1279 YQWYKDGTALTDG
+1279 YQWYKDGAALTDG
-1292 KIYEGSNTA
+1292 KIHEGSNTA

-1334 GTVTAEAKY
+1334 GTVTAENSY

-1385 VDAIPNSPLVRQGY
+1385 VDAIPNSPLVREGY

-1409 GSGDSYKPGDFYVFD
+1409 G
-1424 RELSENGGLRVT
+1424 T
-1436 LYAMWEANTYTVSF
+1436 
-1450 NCNGGE
+1450 
-1456 ACAPITV
+1456 
-1463 TYGEA
+1463 
-1468 YGRQLPACFVDGM
+1468 
-1481 QNLGWYLVD
+1481 
-1490 AEGNVTDISIGERTL
+1490 
-1505 VTEARDHQ
+1505 
-1513 LFQKREIKTPT
+1513 
-1524 VKLNLS
+1524 
-1530 RPVYNYLEKP
+1530 
-1540 VTIQSSGITE
+1540 
-1550 YPALKYSYQW
+1550 
-1560 YKDGTALTDGKIY
+1560 
-1573 EGSNTANLTLK
+1573 
-1584 HDYVSCS
+1584 
-1591 GLYKLVVTISVA
+1591 
-1603 DNSGIVSANGTVTA
+1603 
-1617 EAKYDLLIRRS
+1617 
-1628 SNMVI
+1628 
-1633 YDANGGQGGPLNDSD
+1633 
-1648 YYDKANDRYIAK
+1648 
-1660 LRGVDAIP
+1660 
-1668 NSPLVR
+1668 
-1674 QGYHFLGWN
+1674 
-1683 TKADGSG
+1683 G

-1723 DHLVGVKV
+1723 DHLVDVKV

-1778 CRRCGELLEV
+1778 CRRCGELFEV

-1845 PSLLP
+1845 PSVLP

>member
-39 GEVTAP
+39 GKVTAP

-174 TYTDGVDGEEI
+174 TYTDGVDGEEV
-185 FADQTYTVEE
+185 FADQVYTDLA
-195 NKATPAFNGE
+195 KDAATPAFNGE
-205 PTREGYE
+205 PAREGYT
-212 FAGWQPEVAATVTA
+212 FKGWQPAVAATVTET
-226 DVTYTAQWK
+226 VTYVAQWE
-235 VESNNVARLEST
+235 VDNSVARLEST

-343 GNATNGGAINFDSQY
+343 GNATNGGAISFDSQY

-486 NYTGSGATAAV
+486 NYAGNGATAAV
-497 YLKYVEPTYFTVTY
+497 HLKYVEPTYVYVTY
-511 TDGVDGEEVFADDVH
+511 EDGLNNTVFAKEDYKV
-526 NVLAGE
+526 VAGS
-532 ATPAFVGGTPTRKDY
+532 ATPAFT
-547 KFLGWDPEVAEKV
+547 
-560 TENATYTAKWE
+560 
-571 QVYTVTYTDGAEGA
+571 
-585 VFADQVYEVKP
+585 
-596 GDATPAFVGSTTR
+596 GSTER
-609 EGYKFLGWQPEV
+609 AGYKFVGWQPAL
-621 AETVTESV
+621 AEKATEDVTYV
-629 VYTAQWEAIKYKL
+629 AQWELLPTYKL

-656 SGSHTSKTKYTAG
+656 SGSHTSKTRYTEG
-669 TNVNLKTAMDGKKFT
+669 TNVNLNTAMDGKKFT

-702 KKDGTGDHYAMN
+702 KADGTGDHYAMN
-714 GTFVMPASDVTLYAE
+714 GTFVMPAYDVTLYAE

-773 TGAGKVPAAYYT
+773 TSYGKVPAANYT

-806 ECISTNESLYVKDFR
+806 ECISTKDALYVQDFR

-976 YALDKWYNWDWYG
+976 YTLDKWYNWDWYG

-1088 EGIRTNGDTFWSEY
+1088 EGVRSNGDTFWSEY

-1385 VDAIPNSPLVRQGY
+1385 VDAIPNSPLVRKGY

-1409 GSGDSYKPGDFYVFD
+1409 G
-1424 RELSENGGLRVT
+1424 T
-1436 LYAMWEANTYTVSF
+1436 
-1450 NCNGGE
+1450 
-1456 ACAPITV
+1456 
-1463 TYGEA
+1463 
-1468 YGRQLPACFVDGM
+1468 
-1481 QNLGWYLVD
+1481 
-1490 AEGNVTDISIGERTL
+1490 
-1505 VTEARDHQ
+1505 
-1513 LFQKREIKTPT
+1513 
-1524 VKLNLS
+1524 
-1530 RPVYNYLEKP
+1530 
-1540 VTIQSSGITE
+1540 
-1550 YPALKYSYQW
+1550 
-1560 YKDGTALTDGKIY
+1560 
-1573 EGSNTANLTLK
+1573 
-1584 HDYVSCS
+1584 
-1591 GLYKLVVTISVA
+1591 
-1603 DNSGIVSANGTVTA
+1603 
-1617 EAKYDLLIRRS
+1617 
-1628 SNMVI
+1628 
-1633 YDANGGQGGPLNDSD
+1633 
-1648 YYDKANDRYIAK
+1648 
-1660 LRGVDAIP
+1660 
-1668 NSPLVR
+1668 
-1674 QGYHFLGWN
+1674 
-1683 TKADGSG
+1683 G

-1723 DHLVGVKV
+1723 DHLVDVKV

-1788 DKHILTEWKD
+1788 DKHTLTEWKD
-1798 ILRNGEIVPEHHCV
+1798 ILRNGEIIPEHHCV

>member
-1 MTKKLLSILLA
+1 MTKKLLSLLLS
-12 VLMVMTYVTPAMALP
+12 VLMVLSM
-27 LDMNPLEDVVEG
+27 
-39 GEVTAP
+39 
-45 VEEPAEPHA
+45 
-54 PGGLDKSKTITIKA
+54 
-68 PVCACGSDACDVAVE
+68 
-83 VWRNGVKE
+83 
-91 ATLTKGSADYGTA
+91 
-104 TSQKKPVTLKAVN
+104 
-117 GTCGHEFTKWTMTG
+117 
-131 DSTAYGTKV
+131 
-140 NNAEFVIKYATSI
+140 
-153 QLGATYTANFQTA
+153 
-166 AAPSTYTV
+166 
-174 TYTDGVDGEEI
+174 
-185 FADQTYTVEE
+185 
-195 NKATPAFNGE
+195 ATPALAAPLSLSEEQTVVESKVAEEPQAVIGEIGKLDPIGGTDAEIQASKPSKLKSTVVDKMSIRAYGFAKDANGKEVTGDAVPSKVKANGVSYTIGEVEGNDVDGYTTTVTFHFKHGDQFEAAASTVFNGHNAFKGAGISGNWVYSFSADR
-205 PTREGYE
+205 PADQVLTLYWIVKANGKGAWNIKTTPSKLNPSGYSTNLTSGI
-212 FAGWQPEVAATVTA
+212 ANII
-226 DVTYTAQWK
+226 K
-235 VESNNVARLEST
+235 VNLRL
-247 GAEYDTLQKALNAA
+247 DTD
-261 KSEMKN
+261 
-267 GAQTVTLLKDVNE
+267 T
-280 SVTVDWMGSVGLSY
+280 SVTHSVIYKDG
-294 NYDLTIDLN
+294 
-303 GKTVTGKS
+303 
-311 GSVFT
+311 
-316 FKRTQNHSDSMM
+316 M
-328 NVTFNDS
+328 
-335 VGTGVVTG
+335 
-343 GNATNGGAINFDSQY
+343 
-358 GCAKLVINGGKFTGN
+358 
-373 TASNQGG
+373 
-380 AICAKFAKGT
+380 
-390 TSVQKTIEVVLAG
+390 
-403 GEITGNNAKEGGG
+403 GG
-416 IVVWNNI
+416 II
-423 SVVNQ
+423 FSDRTFSVEE
-428 TGCKIYNNTA
+428 G
-438 TSAGDDVVYRAN
+438 
-450 VSPSNAKMSL
+450 
-460 AENAWFVDNSGARYD
+460 
-475 AAKPVPFTKWA
+475 KP
-486 NYTGSGATAAV
+486 
-497 YLKYVEPTYFTVTY
+497 
-511 TDGVDGEEVFADDVH
+511 
-526 NVLAGE
+526 
-532 ATPAFVGGTPTRKDY
+532 TPAFDGNLAANDNYEFIKWTPD
-547 KFLGWDPEVAEKV
+547 
-560 TENATYTAKWE
+560 
-571 QVYTVTYTDGAEGA
+571 
-585 VFADQVYEVKP
+585 
-596 GDATPAFVGSTTR
+596 
-609 EGYKFLGWQPEV
+609 V
-621 AETVTESV
+621 AETVTEDAI
-629 VYTAQWEAIKYKL
+629 YTATWRQVERHTV

-656 SGSHTSKTKYTAG
+656 SGSYTSKTKYTAG
-669 TNVNLKTAMDGKKFT
+669 TEVNLQTAMDGKKFT

-702 KKDGTGDHYAMN
+702 KADGTGDHYAMN
-714 GTFVMPASDVTLYAE
+714 GTFVMPAYDVTLYAE

-773 TGAGKVPAAYYT
+773 TGAGKVPAANYT
-785 PVKAFA
+785 PVKAVA

-797 IGWYDVAKN
+797 IGWYDVNKN
-806 ECISTNESLYVKDFR
+806 ECISTNDTLYVQDFR

-965 EANAGVGEVEG
+965 EANVTNLDVEG
-976 YALDKWYNWDWYG
+976 HTLDKWFNWDWYG

-995 ATVNGWTNVYVTYT
+995 ATVNGWTNVYVTYS
-1009 RNIFTVTYTDGVN
+1009 RNVFTVTYTDGVN

-1062 NKVTEDVT
+1062 DKVTEDVT

-1075 RMKGANTV
+1075 KMKGANTV

-1088 EGIRTNGDTFWSEY
+1088 EGVRSNGDTFWSEY
-1102 TNAQTKVLGSNTGY
+1102 TNAQTQVLGSNTGY

-1157 KLYAQWERNTYTVS
+1157 ELYAQWERNTYTVT

-1183 TVTYGEA
+1183 TVTYGKA
-1190 YGRQLPACFVDG
+1190 YGNLPFCFVDG

-1207 WYLVDA
+1207 WYLVD
-1213 EGNVTDI
+1213 ENGNVTDT

-1228 TEARDHQLFQKRE
+1228 TEARNHELFQKRE
-1241 IKTPTV
+1241 IKKPTV

-1292 KIYEGSNTA
+1292 NIYEGSNTA

-1334 GTVTAEAKY
+1334 GTVTAENSY

-1357 ANGGQGGPLNDSDYY
+1357 ANGGVGGPLNDSDYY

-1385 VDAIPNSPLVRQGY
+1385 VDAIPNSPLVREGY

-1409 GSGDSYKPGDFYVFD
+1409 G
-1424 RELSENGGLRVT
+1424 T
-1436 LYAMWEANTYTVSF
+1436 
-1450 NCNGGE
+1450 
-1456 ACAPITV
+1456 
-1463 TYGEA
+1463 
-1468 YGRQLPACFVDGM
+1468 
-1481 QNLGWYLVD
+1481 
-1490 AEGNVTDISIGERTL
+1490 
-1505 VTEARDHQ
+1505 
-1513 LFQKREIKTPT
+1513 
-1524 VKLNLS
+1524 
-1530 RPVYNYLEKP
+1530 
-1540 VTIQSSGITE
+1540 
-1550 YPALKYSYQW
+1550 
-1560 YKDGTALTDGKIY
+1560 
-1573 EGSNTANLTLK
+1573 
-1584 HDYVSCS
+1584 
-1591 GLYKLVVTISVA
+1591 
-1603 DNSGIVSANGTVTA
+1603 
-1617 EAKYDLLIRRS
+1617 
-1628 SNMVI
+1628 
-1633 YDANGGQGGPLNDSD
+1633 
-1648 YYDKANDRYIAK
+1648 
-1660 LRGVDAIP
+1660 
-1668 NSPLVR
+1668 
-1674 QGYHFLGWN
+1674 
-1683 TKADGSG
+1683 G

-1723 DHLVGVKV
+1723 GHLVDVKV

-1778 CRRCGELLEV
+1778 CRRCGELFEV
-1788 DKHILTEWKD
+1788 DKHTLTEWKD

>member
-117 GTCGHEFTKWTMTG
+117 GTCGYEFTKWTMTG

-140 NNAEFVIKYATSI
+140 NNAELIINYSTKV

-174 TYTDGVDGEEI
+174 TYTDGVDGEEV
-185 FADQTYTVEE
+185 FADQVYADLA
-195 NKATPAFNGE
+195 KDSATPAFVGE
-205 PTREGYE
+205 PAREGYT
-212 FAGWQPEVAATVTA
+212 FKGWQPAVAATVTET
-226 DVTYTAQWK
+226 VTYVAQWE
-235 VESNNVARLEST
+235 VDNSVARLEST

-267 GAQTVTLLKDVNE
+267 GAQTVTLLKDINE
-280 SVTVDWMGSVGLSY
+280 SVTADWMGSVGLNY

-311 GSVFT
+311 GSVFA

-380 AICAKFAKGT
+380 AICAKFAKGST
-390 TSVQKTIEVVLAG
+390 AVQKTIEVVLAG
-403 GEITGNNAKEGGG
+403 GEITGNTAKEGGG

-423 SVVNQ
+423 SVVTQ

-438 TSAGDDVVYRAN
+438 TAAGDDIAYRATYSASSAN
-450 VSPSNAKMSL
+450 PKMSL
-460 AENAWFVDNSGARYD
+460 AENAWFVDNSGARYSTGTRT
-475 AAKPVPFTKWA
+475 AFTKWA
-486 NYTGSGATAAV
+486 NYTEKGSAPAA

-669 TNVNLKTAMDGKKFT
+669 TNVSLTAAMDGKKFT

-729 WESYEWIHWNV
+729 WEPYEWIHWNV

-773 TGAGKVPAAYYT
+773 TSYGKVPAAYYT
-785 PVKAFA
+785 PVKAVA

-806 ECISTNESLYVKDFR
+806 ECISTNDALYVQDFR

-872 DTFTP
+872 DTFAP

-949 VYSGLALR
+949 IYSGLALR

-976 YALDKWYNWDWYG
+976 YALDKWYNWDWFG

-1009 RNIFTVTYTDGVN
+1009 RNVFTVTYTDGVN

-1044 SLENYIGWV
+1044 SLDNYIGWV

-1062 NKVTEDVT
+1062 DKVTEDVT

-1075 RMKGANTV
+1075 KMKGANTV

-1088 EGIRTNGDTFWSEY
+1088 EGVRSNGDTFWSEY

-1157 KLYAQWERNTYTVS
+1157 KLYAQWERNTYTVKYVDGVNGAAFADES
-1171 FNCNGGE
+1171 HTAKYEDATPAFEGSLDNYIGWVFNGWNPKVADKVTEDVTYTAKWKMKGANTVIYYGNEGVRSNGDTFWSEYTNAQTKVLGSNTGYYEFARTGWHFTGWNTKADGTGDAYAAGATYTFTAAHNLETVKLYAQWERNTYTVTFNCNGGE

-1183 TVTYGEA
+1183 TVTYGKA
-1190 YGRQLPACFVDG
+1190 YGNLPFCFVDG

-1213 EGNVTDI
+1213 EGNVTDT

-1228 TEARDHQLFQKRE
+1228 TEARNHELFQKRE
-1241 IKTPTV
+1241 IKKPTV
-1247 KLNLSRPVYNYLEKP
+1247 KLNLSRPVYNYLEQP

-1385 VDAIPNSPLVRQGY
+1385 VDAIPNSPLVREGY

-1409 GSGDSYKPGDFYVFD
+1409 G
-1424 RELSENGGLRVT
+1424 T
-1436 LYAMWEANTYTVSF
+1436 
-1450 NCNGGE
+1450 
-1456 ACAPITV
+1456 
-1463 TYGEA
+1463 
-1468 YGRQLPACFVDGM
+1468 
-1481 QNLGWYLVD
+1481 
-1490 AEGNVTDISIGERTL
+1490 
-1505 VTEARDHQ
+1505 
-1513 LFQKREIKTPT
+1513 
-1524 VKLNLS
+1524 
-1530 RPVYNYLEKP
+1530 
-1540 VTIQSSGITE
+1540 
-1550 YPALKYSYQW
+1550 
-1560 YKDGTALTDGKIY
+1560 
-1573 EGSNTANLTLK
+1573 
-1584 HDYVSCS
+1584 
-1591 GLYKLVVTISVA
+1591 
-1603 DNSGIVSANGTVTA
+1603 
-1617 EAKYDLLIRRS
+1617 
-1628 SNMVI
+1628 
-1633 YDANGGQGGPLNDSD
+1633 
-1648 YYDKANDRYIAK
+1648 
-1660 LRGVDAIP
+1660 
-1668 NSPLVR
+1668 
-1674 QGYHFLGWN
+1674 
-1683 TKADGSG
+1683 G

-1723 DHLVGVKV
+1723 DHLVDVKV

-1778 CRRCGELLEV
+1778 CRRCGELFEV

-1845 PSLLP
+1845 PSVLP

>member
-1 MTKKLLSILLA
+1 MYNKIWYGSLPQSPEKKQEEKFMTKKLLSILLA
-12 VLMVMTYVTPAMALP
+12 VLMVMTYVVPAMALP
-27 LDMNPLEDVVEG
+27 LDMNPLEEAVESAEAAEPAAVKAPAIDKG
-39 GEVTAP
+39 KTIYITAP
-45 VEEPAEPHA
+45 
-54 PGGLDKSKTITIKA
+54 
-68 PVCACGSDACDVAVE
+68 ACDCGKEDCDASVE
-83 VWRNGVKE
+83 VWREGKKL
-91 ATLTKGSADYGTA
+91 ATLKKGSENFKAF
-104 TSQKKPVTLKAVN
+104 TSQQKPVTLKAVS
-117 GTCGHEFTKWTMTG
+117 GTCGYEFTKWTMTG

-153 QLGATYTANFQTA
+153 QLGATYTANFKTA
-166 AAPSTYTV
+166 AQVVTYTV
-174 TYTDGVDGEEI
+174 TYTDGVDGAA
-185 FADQTYTVEE
+185 FANQTYTNLKEGDP
-195 NKATPAFNGE
+195 TPAFNG
-205 PTREGYE
+205 
-212 FAGWQPEVAATVTA
+212 
-226 DVTYTAQWK
+226 
-235 VESNNVARLEST
+235 
-247 GAEYDTLQKALNAA
+247 
-261 KSEMKN
+261 
-267 GAQTVTLLKDVNE
+267 
-280 SVTVDWMGSVGLSY
+280 
-294 NYDLTIDLN
+294 
-303 GKTVTGKS
+303 
-311 GSVFT
+311 
-316 FKRTQNHSDSMM
+316 
-328 NVTFNDS
+328 
-335 VGTGVVTG
+335 
-343 GNATNGGAINFDSQY
+343 
-358 GCAKLVINGGKFTGN
+358 
-373 TASNQGG
+373 
-380 AICAKFAKGT
+380 
-390 TSVQKTIEVVLAG
+390 
-403 GEITGNNAKEGGG
+403 
-416 IVVWNNI
+416 
-423 SVVNQ
+423 
-428 TGCKIYNNTA
+428 
-438 TSAGDDVVYRAN
+438 
-450 VSPSNAKMSL
+450 
-460 AENAWFVDNSGARYD
+460 
-475 AAKPVPFTKWA
+475 
-486 NYTGSGATAAV
+486 
-497 YLKYVEPTYFTVTY
+497 
-511 TDGVDGEEVFADDVH
+511 
-526 NVLAGE
+526 
-532 ATPAFVGGTPTRKDY
+532 TPTRK
-547 KFLGWDPEVAEKV
+547 
-560 TENATYTAKWE
+560 
-571 QVYTVTYTDGAEGA
+571 
-585 VFADQVYEVKP
+585 
-596 GDATPAFVGSTTR
+596 
-609 EGYKFLGWQPEV
+609 GYKFLGWEPAVASTVTKDVTYVAQWGDKYTVTYKDGADGAVFADRVYEVEIGDATPEFDGNLVRKGYKFLGWEPEV
-621 AETVTESV
+621 AETVTGSA
-629 VYTAQWEAIKYKL
+629 VYTAKWEAIKYKL

-656 SGSHTSKTKYTAG
+656 SGNHTSKTRYTEG
-669 TNVNLKTAMDGKKFT
+669 TNVNLNTAMDGKKFT

-702 KKDGTGDHYAMN
+702 KADGTGDHYAMN
-714 GTFVMPASDVTLYAE
+714 GTFVMPAYDVTLYAE

-746 DHINYTTKY
+746 DHITYTTKY
-755 MGPKA
+755 MGPTA

-773 TGAGKVPAAYYT
+773 TSYGKVPAANYT

-806 ECISTNESLYVKDFR
+806 ECISTNDTLYVQDFR

-861 VSKAVTNLYDG
+861 VSKAVTDLYDG

-995 ATVNGWTNVYVTYT
+995 ATVNGWTNVYVTYSK
-1009 RNIFTVTYTDGVN
+1009 NTYTVKYVDGVN

-1044 SLENYIGWV
+1044 SLDNYIGWV

-1062 NKVTEDVT
+1062 DKVTEDVT

-1075 RMKGANTV
+1075 KMKGANTV

-1088 EGIRTNGDTFWSEY
+1088 EGVRSNGDTFWSEY
-1102 TNAQTKVLGSNTGY
+1102 TNAQTQVLGSNTGY

-1157 KLYAQWERNTYTVS
+1157 KLYAQWERNTYTVKYVDGVNGAAFADES
-1171 FNCNGGE
+1171 HTAKYEDATPAFEGSLENYIGWVFNGWNPKVADKVTEDVTYTAKWKMKGANTVIYYGNEGVRSNGDTFWSEYTNAQTQVLGSNTGYYEFARTGWHFTGWNTKADGTGDAYAAGATYTFTAAHNLETVKLYAQWERNTYTVTFNCNGGE

-1247 KLNLSRPVYNYLEKP
+1247 KLNLSRPVYNYLDKP

-1343 DLLIRRSSNMVIYD
+1343 DLLIRRSNNMVIYD

-1385 VDAIPNSPLVRQGY
+1385 VDAIPNSPLVRKGY

-1409 GSGDSYKPGDFYVFD
+1409 G
-1424 RELSENGGLRVT
+1424 T
-1436 LYAMWEANTYTVSF
+1436 
-1450 NCNGGE
+1450 
-1456 ACAPITV
+1456 
-1463 TYGEA
+1463 
-1468 YGRQLPACFVDGM
+1468 
-1481 QNLGWYLVD
+1481 
-1490 AEGNVTDISIGERTL
+1490 
-1505 VTEARDHQ
+1505 
-1513 LFQKREIKTPT
+1513 
-1524 VKLNLS
+1524 
-1530 RPVYNYLEKP
+1530 
-1540 VTIQSSGITE
+1540 
-1550 YPALKYSYQW
+1550 
-1560 YKDGTALTDGKIY
+1560 
-1573 EGSNTANLTLK
+1573 
-1584 HDYVSCS
+1584 
-1591 GLYKLVVTISVA
+1591 
-1603 DNSGIVSANGTVTA
+1603 
-1617 EAKYDLLIRRS
+1617 
-1628 SNMVI
+1628 
-1633 YDANGGQGGPLNDSD
+1633 
-1648 YYDKANDRYIAK
+1648 
-1660 LRGVDAIP
+1660 
-1668 NSPLVR
+1668 
-1674 QGYHFLGWN
+1674 
-1683 TKADGSG
+1683 G

-1723 DHLVGVKV
+1723 DHLVDVKV

-1778 CRRCGELLEV
+1778 CRRCGELFEV

-1845 PSLLP
+1845 
-1850 ALAVLAGAAVLL
+1850 
-1862 RKKK
+1862 R

>member
-39 GEVTAP
+39 GKVTAP

-174 TYTDGVDGEEI
+174 TYTDGVDGEEV
-185 FADQTYTVEE
+185 FADQVYTDLA
-195 NKATPAFNGE
+195 KDSATPAFNGE
-205 PTREGYE
+205 PAREGYT
-212 FAGWQPEVAATVTA
+212 FKGWQPAVAATVTET
-226 DVTYTAQWK
+226 VTYVAQWE
-235 VESNNVARLEST
+235 VDNSVARLEST
-247 GAEYDTLQKALNAA
+247 GTEYDTLQKALNAA

-390 TSVQKTIEVVLAG
+390 TAVQKTIEVVLAG
-403 GEITGNNAKEGGG
+403 GEITGNNAKDGGG

-486 NYTGSGATAAV
+486 NYAGNGATAAV
-497 YLKYVEPTYFTVTY
+497 YLKYVEPTYVYVTY
-511 TDGVDGEEVFADDVH
+511 EDGLNNTVFAKEDYKV
-526 NVLAGE
+526 VAGS
-532 ATPAFVGGTPTRKDY
+532 ATPAFT
-547 KFLGWDPEVAEKV
+547 
-560 TENATYTAKWE
+560 
-571 QVYTVTYTDGAEGA
+571 
-585 VFADQVYEVKP
+585 
-596 GDATPAFVGSTTR
+596 GSTER
-609 EGYKFLGWQPEV
+609 AGYKFVGWQPAL
-621 AETVTESV
+621 AEKATEDVTYV
-629 VYTAQWEAIKYKL
+629 AQWELLPTYKL

-656 SGSHTSKTKYTAG
+656 SGNHTSKTRYTEG
-669 TNVNLKTAMDGKKFT
+669 TNVNLNTAMDGKKFT

-691 STNYRQTGWNT
+691 STNYRQIGWNT

-773 TGAGKVPAAYYT
+773 TSYGKVPAAYYT
-785 PVKAFA
+785 PVKAVA

-797 IGWYDVAKN
+797 IGWYDVNKN
-806 ECISTNESLYVKDFR
+806 ECISTKDALYVQDFR

-957 GTNVIEYL
+957 GANVIEYL

-976 YALDKWYNWDWYG
+976 YTLDKWYNWDWYG

-1062 NKVTEDVT
+1062 DKVTEDVT

-1088 EGIRTNGDTFWSEY
+1088 EGVRSNGDTFWSEY

-1213 EGNVTDI
+1213 DGNVTDTY
-1220 SIGERTLV
+1220 IGERTLV
-1228 TEARDHQLFQKRE
+1228 TEARNHELFQKRE
-1241 IKTPTV
+1241 IKKPTV
-1247 KLNLSRPVYNYLEKP
+1247 KLNLSRPVYNYLEEP

-1343 DLLIRRSSNMVIYD
+1343 DLLIRRSSNMIIYD

-1409 GSGDSYKPGDFYVFD
+1409 G
-1424 RELSENGGLRVT
+1424 T
-1436 LYAMWEANTYTVSF
+1436 
-1450 NCNGGE
+1450 
-1456 ACAPITV
+1456 
-1463 TYGEA
+1463 
-1468 YGRQLPACFVDGM
+1468 
-1481 QNLGWYLVD
+1481 
-1490 AEGNVTDISIGERTL
+1490 
-1505 VTEARDHQ
+1505 
-1513 LFQKREIKTPT
+1513 
-1524 VKLNLS
+1524 
-1530 RPVYNYLEKP
+1530 
-1540 VTIQSSGITE
+1540 
-1550 YPALKYSYQW
+1550 
-1560 YKDGTALTDGKIY
+1560 
-1573 EGSNTANLTLK
+1573 
-1584 HDYVSCS
+1584 
-1591 GLYKLVVTISVA
+1591 
-1603 DNSGIVSANGTVTA
+1603 
-1617 EAKYDLLIRRS
+1617 
-1628 SNMVI
+1628 
-1633 YDANGGQGGPLNDSD
+1633 
-1648 YYDKANDRYIAK
+1648 
-1660 LRGVDAIP
+1660 
-1668 NSPLVR
+1668 
-1674 QGYHFLGWN
+1674 
-1683 TKADGSG
+1683 G

-1723 DHLVGVKV
+1723 DHLVDVKV

-1778 CRRCGELLEV
+1778 CRRCGELFEV
-1788 DKHILTEWKD
+1788 DKHTLTEWKD

-1845 PSLLP
+1845 PSVLP

>member
-27 LDMNPLEDVVEG
+27 LDMNSLEDVVEG

-91 ATLTKGSADYGTA
+91 ATLTKGSADYGIT
-104 TSQKKPVTLKAVN
+104 TSQQKPVTLKAVN
-117 GTCGHEFTKWTMTG
+117 GTCGYEFTKWTMTG

-140 NNAEFVIKYATSI
+140 NNAELIINYSTKV

-174 TYTDGVDGEEI
+174 TYTDGVDGEEV
-185 FADQTYTVEE
+185 FADQVYADLA
-195 NKATPAFNGE
+195 KDSATPAFVGE
-205 PTREGYE
+205 PAREGYN
-212 FAGWQPEVAATVTA
+212 FKGWQPAVAATVTET
-226 DVTYTAQWK
+226 VTYVAQWE
-235 VESNNVARLEST
+235 VDNSVARLEST
-247 GAEYDTLQKALNAA
+247 GAKYDTLQKAINAA

-267 GAQTVTLLKDVNE
+267 GAQTVTLLKDINE
-280 SVTVDWMGSVGLSY
+280 SVTADWMGSVGLNY

-311 GSVFT
+311 GSVFA

-380 AICAKFAKGT
+380 AICAKFAKGST
-390 TSVQKTIEVVLAG
+390 AVQKTIEVVLAG
-403 GEITGNNAKEGGG
+403 GEITGNTAKEGGG

-423 SVVNQ
+423 SVVTQ
-428 TGCKIYNNTA
+428 TGCKVYGNTA
-438 TSAGDDVVYRAN
+438 TNAGDDIVYRSNYSSSSAN
-450 VSPSNAKMSL
+450 SKMSL
-460 AENAWFVDNSGARYD
+460 AENAWYLDKEGARYSTGTRT
-475 AAKPVPFTKWA
+475 AFTEWK
-486 NYTGSGATAAV
+486 NYTKNGAANAV

-669 TNVNLKTAMDGKKFT
+669 TNVNLKTAMDGKSFT
-684 KELSADY
+684 KALSDDY

-785 PVKAFA
+785 PVKAVA

-797 IGWYDVAKN
+797 IGWYDVNKN
-806 ECISTNESLYVKDFR
+806 ECISTNDALYVQDFR

-872 DTFTP
+872 DTFAP

-976 YALDKWYNWDWYG
+976 YALDKWYNWDWFG

-1009 RNIFTVTYTDGVN
+1009 RNVFTVTYTDGVN

-1044 SLENYIGWV
+1044 SLDNYIGWV

-1062 NKVTEDVT
+1062 DKVTEDVT

-1075 RMKGANTV
+1075 KMKGANTV

-1088 EGIRTNGDTFWSEY
+1088 EGVRSNGDTFWSEY

-1157 KLYAQWERNTYTVS
+1157 KLYAQWERNTYTVKYVDGVNGAAFADES
-1171 FNCNGGE
+1171 HTAKYEDATPAFEGSLDNYIGWVFNGWNPKVADKVTEDVTYTAKWKMKGANTVIYYGNEGVRSNGDTFWSEYTNAQTKVLGSNTGYYEFARTGWHFTGWNTKADGTGDAYAAGATYTFTAAHNLETVKLYAQWERNTYTVTFNCNGGE

-1183 TVTYGEA
+1183 TVTYGKA
-1190 YGRQLPACFVDG
+1190 YGNLPFCFVDG

-1213 EGNVTDI
+1213 EGNVTDT

-1228 TEARDHQLFQKRE
+1228 TEARNHELFQKRE
-1241 IKTPTV
+1241 IKKPTV
-1247 KLNLSRPVYNYLEKP
+1247 KLNLSRPVYNYLEEP

-1292 KIYEGSNTA
+1292 NIYEGSNTA

-1334 GTVTAEAKY
+1334 GTVTAEANY

-1385 VDAIPNSPLVRQGY
+1385 VDAIPNSPLVRKGY

-1409 GSGDSYKPGDFYVFD
+1409 G
-1424 RELSENGGLRVT
+1424 T
-1436 LYAMWEANTYTVSF
+1436 
-1450 NCNGGE
+1450 
-1456 ACAPITV
+1456 
-1463 TYGEA
+1463 
-1468 YGRQLPACFVDGM
+1468 
-1481 QNLGWYLVD
+1481 
-1490 AEGNVTDISIGERTL
+1490 
-1505 VTEARDHQ
+1505 
-1513 LFQKREIKTPT
+1513 
-1524 VKLNLS
+1524 
-1530 RPVYNYLEKP
+1530 
-1540 VTIQSSGITE
+1540 
-1550 YPALKYSYQW
+1550 
-1560 YKDGTALTDGKIY
+1560 
-1573 EGSNTANLTLK
+1573 
-1584 HDYVSCS
+1584 
-1591 GLYKLVVTISVA
+1591 
-1603 DNSGIVSANGTVTA
+1603 
-1617 EAKYDLLIRRS
+1617 
-1628 SNMVI
+1628 
-1633 YDANGGQGGPLNDSD
+1633 
-1648 YYDKANDRYIAK
+1648 
-1660 LRGVDAIP
+1660 
-1668 NSPLVR
+1668 
-1674 QGYHFLGWN
+1674 
-1683 TKADGSG
+1683 G

-1723 DHLVGVKV
+1723 GHLVDVKV

-1778 CRRCGELLEV
+1778 CRRCGELFEV
-1788 DKHILTEWKD
+1788 DKHTLTEWKD

-1845 PSLLP
+1845 PSILP

>member
-39 GEVTAP
+39 GKVTAP
-45 VEEPAEPHA
+45 VEEPAELHA

-174 TYTDGVDGEEI
+174 TYTDGVDGEEV
-185 FADQTYTVEE
+185 FADQVYTDLA
-195 NKATPAFNGE
+195 KDSATPAFNGE
-205 PTREGYE
+205 PAREGYT
-212 FAGWQPEVAATVTA
+212 FKGWQPAVAATVTET
-226 DVTYTAQWK
+226 VTYVAQWE
-235 VESNNVARLEST
+235 VDNSVARLEST

-267 GAQTVTLLKDVNE
+267 GAQTVTLLKDINE
-280 SVTVDWMGSVGLSY
+280 SVTADWMGSVGLSY

-311 GSVFT
+311 GSVFA

-380 AICAKFAKGT
+380 AICAKFAKGST
-390 TSVQKTIEVVLAG
+390 AVQKTIEVVLAG
-403 GEITGNNAKEGGG
+403 GEITGNTAKEGGG

-423 SVVNQ
+423 SVVTQ

-438 TSAGDDVVYRAN
+438 TAAGDDVVYRAN
-450 VSPSNAKMSL
+450 TSPSNAKMSL

-475 AAKPVPFTKWA
+475 AAKPVPFTKWE
-486 NYTGSGATAAV
+486 NYTGNGATAAV
-497 YLKYVEPTYFTVTY
+497 YLKYVEPTYVYVTY
-511 TDGVDGEEVFADDVH
+511 EDGLNNTVFAKEDYKVA
-526 NVLAGE
+526 AGS
-532 ATPAFVGGTPTRKDY
+532 ATPAFT
-547 KFLGWDPEVAEKV
+547 
-560 TENATYTAKWE
+560 
-571 QVYTVTYTDGAEGA
+571 
-585 VFADQVYEVKP
+585 
-596 GDATPAFVGSTTR
+596 GSTER
-609 EGYKFLGWQPEV
+609 AGYKFVGWQPAL
-621 AETVTESV
+621 AEKATEDVTYV
-629 VYTAQWEAIKYKL
+629 AQWELLPTYKL

-669 TNVNLKTAMDGKKFT
+669 TEVNLQTAMDGKKFT

-691 STNYRQTGWNT
+691 STNYRQIGWNT

-714 GTFVMPASDVTLYAE
+714 GTFVMPAYDVHLYAE
-729 WESYEWIHWNV
+729 WEAYEWVHWNV

-746 DHINYTTKY
+746 DHINYATKY

-797 IGWYDVAKN
+797 IGWYDVNKN
-806 ECISTNESLYVKDFR
+806 ECISTNDALYVQDFR

-872 DTFTP
+872 DTFAP

-902 YKAGKNYTEATEFT
+902 YKAGKNYTEAAEFT

-976 YALDKWYNWDWYG
+976 YTLDKWYNWDWYG

-1062 NKVTEDVT
+1062 DKVTEDVT

-1075 RMKGANTV
+1075 KMKGANTV

-1088 EGIRTNGDTFWSEY
+1088 EGVRSNGDTFWSEY

-1213 EGNVTDI
+1213 EGNVTDTY
-1220 SIGERTLV
+1220 IGERTLV
-1228 TEARDHQLFQKRE
+1228 TEARNHELFQKRE
-1241 IKTPTV
+1241 IKKPTV
-1247 KLNLSRPVYNYLEKP
+1247 KLNLSRPVYNYLEEP

-1409 GSGDSYKPGDFYVFD
+1409 G
-1424 RELSENGGLRVT
+1424 T
-1436 LYAMWEANTYTVSF
+1436 
-1450 NCNGGE
+1450 
-1456 ACAPITV
+1456 
-1463 TYGEA
+1463 
-1468 YGRQLPACFVDGM
+1468 
-1481 QNLGWYLVD
+1481 
-1490 AEGNVTDISIGERTL
+1490 
-1505 VTEARDHQ
+1505 
-1513 LFQKREIKTPT
+1513 
-1524 VKLNLS
+1524 
-1530 RPVYNYLEKP
+1530 
-1540 VTIQSSGITE
+1540 
-1550 YPALKYSYQW
+1550 
-1560 YKDGTALTDGKIY
+1560 
-1573 EGSNTANLTLK
+1573 
-1584 HDYVSCS
+1584 
-1591 GLYKLVVTISVA
+1591 
-1603 DNSGIVSANGTVTA
+1603 
-1617 EAKYDLLIRRS
+1617 
-1628 SNMVI
+1628 
-1633 YDANGGQGGPLNDSD
+1633 
-1648 YYDKANDRYIAK
+1648 
-1660 LRGVDAIP
+1660 
-1668 NSPLVR
+1668 
-1674 QGYHFLGWN
+1674 
-1683 TKADGSG
+1683 G

-1723 DHLVGVKV
+1723 GHLVDVKV

-1778 CRRCGELLEV
+1778 CRRCGELFEV
-1788 DKHILTEWKD
+1788 DKHTLTEWKD

-1832 AGVEVNPPTGAEV
+1832 AGVEVNPSTGAEV

>member
-12 VLMVMTYVTPAMALP
+12 VLMVMTYITPAIALP

-39 GEVTAP
+39 GKAAQP

-54 PGGLDKSKTITIKA
+54 PGGIDKSKTITIKA

-174 TYTDGVDGEEI
+174 TYTDGVDGEEV
-185 FADQTYTVEE
+185 FADQVYTDLA
-195 NKATPAFNGE
+195 KDSATPAFNGE
-205 PTREGYE
+205 PAREGYT
-212 FAGWQPEVAATVTA
+212 FKGWQPAVAATVTET
-226 DVTYTAQWK
+226 VTYVAQWE
-235 VESNNVARLEST
+235 VDNSVARLEST

-267 GAQTVTLLKDVNE
+267 GAQTVTLLKDINE
-280 SVTVDWMGSVGLSY
+280 SVTADWMGSVGLSY

-316 FKRTQNHSDSMM
+316 FKRTQNYSDSMM

-343 GNATNGGAINFDSQY
+343 GNATNGGAISFDSQY

-460 AENAWFVDNSGARYD
+460 AENAWFVDNSSARYD

-486 NYTGSGATAAV
+486 NYAGNGATAAV
-497 YLKYVEPTYFTVTY
+497 YLKYVEPTYVYVTY
-511 TDGVDGEEVFADDVH
+511 EDGLNNTVFAKEDYKV
-526 NVLAGE
+526 VAGS
-532 ATPAFVGGTPTRKDY
+532 ATPAFT
-547 KFLGWDPEVAEKV
+547 
-560 TENATYTAKWE
+560 
-571 QVYTVTYTDGAEGA
+571 
-585 VFADQVYEVKP
+585 
-596 GDATPAFVGSTTR
+596 GSTER
-609 EGYKFLGWQPEV
+609 AGYKFVGWQPAL
-621 AETVTESV
+621 AEKATEDVTYV
-629 VYTAQWEAIKYKL
+629 AQWELLPTYKL

-656 SGSHTSKTKYTAG
+656 SGSHTSKTRYTEG
-669 TNVNLKTAMDGKKFT
+669 TNVNLNTAMDGKKFT

-702 KKDGTGDHYAMN
+702 KADGTGDHYAMN
-714 GTFVMPASDVTLYAE
+714 GTFVMPAYDVTLYAE

-773 TGAGKVPAAYYT
+773 TSYGKVPAANYT

-806 ECISTNESLYVKDFR
+806 ECISTKDALYVQDFR

-995 ATVNGWTNVYVTYT
+995 ATVNGWTNVYITYT

-1062 NKVTEDVT
+1062 DKVTEDVT

-1088 EGIRTNGDTFWSEY
+1088 EGVRSNGDTFWSEY
-1102 TNAQTKVLGSNTGY
+1102 TNAQTQVLGSNTGY
-1116 YEFAR
+1116 YEFTR

-1334 GTVTAEAKY
+1334 GTVTAENSY

-1385 VDAIPNSPLVRQGY
+1385 VDAIPNSPLVR
-1399 HFLGWNTKAD
+1399 
-1409 GSGDSYKPGDFYVFD
+1409 
-1424 RELSENGGLRVT
+1424 E
-1436 LYAMWEANTYTVSF
+1436 
-1450 NCNGGE
+1450 
-1456 ACAPITV
+1456 
-1463 TYGEA
+1463 
-1468 YGRQLPACFVDGM
+1468 
-1481 QNLGWYLVD
+1481 
-1490 AEGNVTDISIGERTL
+1490 
-1505 VTEARDHQ
+1505 
-1513 LFQKREIKTPT
+1513 
-1524 VKLNLS
+1524 
-1530 RPVYNYLEKP
+1530 
-1540 VTIQSSGITE
+1540 
-1550 YPALKYSYQW
+1550 
-1560 YKDGTALTDGKIY
+1560 
-1573 EGSNTANLTLK
+1573 
-1584 HDYVSCS
+1584 
-1591 GLYKLVVTISVA
+1591 
-1603 DNSGIVSANGTVTA
+1603 
-1617 EAKYDLLIRRS
+1617 
-1628 SNMVI
+1628 
-1633 YDANGGQGGPLNDSD
+1633 
-1648 YYDKANDRYIAK
+1648 
-1660 LRGVDAIP
+1660 
-1668 NSPLVR
+1668 
-1674 QGYHFLGWN
+1674 GYHFLGWN

-1723 DHLVGVKV
+1723 DHLVDVKV

-1778 CRRCGELLEV
+1778 CRRCGELFEV
-1788 DKHILTEWKD
+1788 DKHTLTEWKD

>member
-117 GTCGHEFTKWTMTG
+117 GTCGYEFTKWTMTG

-140 NNAEFVIKYATSI
+140 NNAELIINYSTKV

-174 TYTDGVDGEEI
+174 TYTDGVDGEEV
-185 FADQTYTVEE
+185 FADQVYADLA
-195 NKATPAFNGE
+195 KDSATPAFVGE
-205 PTREGYE
+205 PAREGYN
-212 FAGWQPEVAATVTA
+212 FKGWQPAVAATVTET
-226 DVTYTAQWK
+226 VTYVAQWE
-235 VESNNVARLEST
+235 VDNSVARLEST
-247 GAEYDTLQKALNAA
+247 GAKYDTLQKAINAA

-267 GAQTVTLLKDVNE
+267 GAQTVTLLKDINE
-280 SVTVDWMGSVGLSY
+280 SVTADWMGSVGLNY

-311 GSVFT
+311 GSVFA

-380 AICAKFAKGT
+380 AICAKFAKGST
-390 TSVQKTIEVVLAG
+390 AVQKTIEVVLAG
-403 GEITGNNAKEGGG
+403 GEITGNTAKEGGG

-423 SVVNQ
+423 SVVTQ
-428 TGCKIYNNTA
+428 TGCKVYGNTA
-438 TSAGDDVVYRAN
+438 TDAGDDIVYRSNYSSSSAN
-450 VSPSNAKMSL
+450 SKMSL
-460 AENAWFVDNSGARYD
+460 AENAWYLDKEGARYSTGTRT
-475 AAKPVPFTKWA
+475 AFTEWK
-486 NYTGSGATAAV
+486 NYTKNGAANAV

-656 SGSHTSKTKYTAG
+656 SGNHTSKTRYTEG

-691 STNYRQTGWNT
+691 STNYRQIGWNT

-714 GTFVMPASDVTLYAE
+714 GTFVMPAYDVHLYAE
-729 WESYEWIHWNV
+729 WEAYEWVHWNV

-746 DHINYTTKY
+746 DHIHYTTKY
-755 MGPKA
+755 MGPEA

-773 TGAGKVPAAYYT
+773 NMAGKVPAANYT

-797 IGWYDVAKN
+797 IGWYDVNKN
-806 ECISTNESLYVKDFR
+806 ECISTNDALYGQDFR
-821 NLRALKLAESGA
+821 NLRALTLAESGA

-888 YEFVGWFNDGNFNQ
+888 YKFVGWFNDGNFNQ
-902 YKAGKNYTEATEFT
+902 YKAGKAYTEAAEFT

-930 YEKVVVKAVYDGDK
+930 YEKVVVRAVYDGDK

-949 VYSGLALR
+949 IYSGLALR
-957 GTNVIEYL
+957 GENVIEYL
-965 EANAGVGEVEG
+965 EANVTNLDVEG
-976 YALDKWYNWDWYG
+976 HTLDKWFNWDWYG
-989 HKVAEN
+989 HKVGEK
-995 ATVNGWTNVYVTYT
+995 ATVNGWTNVYVTYSKNT
-1009 RNIFTVTYTDGVN
+1009 YTVKYVDGADGAAFAEESHLVKYGEPTPAFEGTPERVGYKFLGWEPAVAETVTADVTYTAQWDKLFTVTYKDPFKNFEEQVYYVEKGGKVPAFKGTPERAGYVFSTWNGEYETVNGPAGEIVDKNRVFSARWTQLPKDLDATTAMNKVTLRITDVLRPNGNYDPRKESLIDGTFTVGTSEWNAEKKAVLATITISKADFEKYGACLEKIEGYTYHFNSLGTYTDTDSEGNLVIHLKNSARYKGNTQNSNRELYFAGWLIDTDYYPSAARAQLLFDRYYTVTYTDGVD
-1022 GAAFADESHTAKYED
+1022 GAAFADVSVEVKEND
-1037 ATPAFEG
+1037 PTPAFEG
-1044 SLENYIGWV
+1044 NPTRSGYSFKGWSPV
-1053 FNGWNPKVA
+1053 VA
-1062 NKVTEDVT
+1062 EKVTED
-1070 YTAKW
+1070 
-1075 RMKGANTV
+1075 
-1083 IYYGN
+1083 
-1088 EGIRTNGDTFWSEY
+1088 
-1102 TNAQTKVLGSNTGY
+1102 
-1116 YEFAR
+1116 
-1121 TGWHFTGWN
+1121 
-1130 TKADG
+1130 
-1135 TGDAYAAGATYTFTA
+1135 ATY
-1150 AHNLETV
+1150 V
-1157 KLYAQWERNTYTVS
+1157 AQWEANTYTVT

-1183 TVTYGEA
+1183 TVTYGKA
-1190 YGRQLPACFVDG
+1190 YGQLPACFVDG

-1213 EGNVTDI
+1213 EGNVTDT

-1228 TEARDHQLFQKRE
+1228 TEARNHQLFQKRE
-1241 IKTPTV
+1241 IMKPTV
-1247 KLNLSRPVYNYLEKP
+1247 KLNLSRPVYNYLEEP

-1334 GTVTAEAKY
+1334 GTVTAEDSY
-1343 DLLIRRSSNMVIYD
+1343 DLLIRRSSNTVIYD
-1357 ANGGQGGPLNDSDYY
+1357 ANGGVGGPLNDSDYY

-1380 AKLRG
+1380 ARLRG
-1385 VDAIPNSPLVRQGY
+1385 VDAIPNSPLVREGY

-1409 GSGDSYKPGDFYVFD
+1409 GTGDSYKPGDFYVFD
-1424 RELSENGGLRVT
+1424 RELSENGGL
-1436 LYAMWEANTYTVSF
+1436 
-1450 NCNGGE
+1450 
-1456 ACAPITV
+1456 
-1463 TYGEA
+1463 
-1468 YGRQLPACFVDGM
+1468 
-1481 QNLGWYLVD
+1481 
-1490 AEGNVTDISIGERTL
+1490 
-1505 VTEARDHQ
+1505 
-1513 LFQKREIKTPT
+1513 K
-1524 VKLNLS
+1524 
-1530 RPVYNYLEKP
+1530 
-1540 VTIQSSGITE
+1540 
-1550 YPALKYSYQW
+1550 
-1560 YKDGTALTDGKIY
+1560 
-1573 EGSNTANLTLK
+1573 
-1584 HDYVSCS
+1584 
-1591 GLYKLVVTISVA
+1591 
-1603 DNSGIVSANGTVTA
+1603 
-1617 EAKYDLLIRRS
+1617 
-1628 SNMVI
+1628 
-1633 YDANGGQGGPLNDSD
+1633 
-1648 YYDKANDRYIAK
+1648 
-1660 LRGVDAIP
+1660 
-1668 NSPLVR
+1668 
-1674 QGYHFLGWN
+1674 
-1683 TKADGSG
+1683 
-1690 DSYKPGDFYV
+1690 
-1700 FDRELSE
+1700 
-1707 NGGLRVTLY
+1707 VTLY

-1723 DHLVGVKV
+1723 DHLVDVKV

-1778 CRRCGELLEV
+1778 CRRCGELFEV
-1788 DKHILTEWKD
+1788 DKHTLTEWKD

>member
-39 GEVTAP
+39 GKAAQP
-45 VEEPAEPHA
+45 AEEPAEPHA
-54 PGGLDKSKTITIKA
+54 PGGIDKSKTITIKA

-140 NNAEFVIKYATSI
+140 NNAELIINYSTKVQI
-153 QLGATYTANFQTA
+153 GATYTANFQTA

-174 TYTDGVDGEEI
+174 TYTDGVDGEEV
-185 FADQTYTVEE
+185 FADQVYADLA
-195 NKATPAFNGE
+195 KDSATPAFVGE
-205 PTREGYE
+205 PAREGYN
-212 FAGWQPEVAATVTA
+212 FKGWQPAVAATVTET
-226 DVTYTAQWK
+226 VTYVAQWE
-235 VESNNVARLEST
+235 VDNSVARLEST
-247 GAEYDTLQKALNAA
+247 GAKYDTLQKALNAA

-267 GAQTVTLLKDVNE
+267 GAQTVTLLKDINE
-280 SVTVDWMGSVGLSY
+280 SVTADWMGSVGLSY

-311 GSVFT
+311 GSVFA

-380 AICAKFAKGT
+380 AICAKFAKGST
-390 TSVQKTIEVVLAG
+390 AVQKTIEVVLAG
-403 GEITGNNAKEGGG
+403 GEITGNTAKEGGG

-423 SVVNQ
+423 SVVTQ

-438 TSAGDDVVYRAN
+438 TAAGDDAVYRAN
-450 VSPSNAKMSL
+450 TSPSNAKMSL

-486 NYTGSGATAAV
+486 NYAGNGATAAV

-532 ATPAFVGGTPTRKDY
+532 ATPAFVGGTPIRKGY

-669 TNVNLKTAMDGKKFT
+669 TNVSLTAAMDGKKFT

-691 STNYRQTGWNT
+691 TTNYRQIGWNT

-797 IGWYDVAKN
+797 IGWYDVNKN
-806 ECISTNESLYVKDFR
+806 ECISTNDALYVQDFR

-872 DTFTP
+872 DTFAP

-976 YALDKWYNWDWYG
+976 YALDKWFNWDWYG

-1009 RNIFTVTYTDGVN
+1009 RNVFTVTYTDGVN

-1062 NKVTEDVT
+1062 DKVTEDVT

-1075 RMKGANTV
+1075 KMKGANTV

-1088 EGIRTNGDTFWSEY
+1088 EGVRSNGDTFWSEY
-1102 TNAQTKVLGSNTGY
+1102 TNAQTQVLGSNTGY

-1121 TGWHFTGWN
+1121 TGYHFTGWN

-1157 KLYAQWERNTYTVS
+1157 KLYAQWEADTYTVS

-1213 EGNVTDI
+1213 EGNVTDTY
-1220 SIGERTLV
+1220 IGERTLV

-1247 KLNLSRPVYNYLEKP
+1247 KLNLSRPVYNYLEEP

-1385 VDAIPNSPLVRQGY
+1385 VDAIPNSPLVRKGY

-1409 GSGDSYKPGDFYVFD
+1409 G
-1424 RELSENGGLRVT
+1424 T
-1436 LYAMWEANTYTVSF
+1436 
-1450 NCNGGE
+1450 
-1456 ACAPITV
+1456 
-1463 TYGEA
+1463 
-1468 YGRQLPACFVDGM
+1468 
-1481 QNLGWYLVD
+1481 
-1490 AEGNVTDISIGERTL
+1490 
-1505 VTEARDHQ
+1505 
-1513 LFQKREIKTPT
+1513 
-1524 VKLNLS
+1524 
-1530 RPVYNYLEKP
+1530 
-1540 VTIQSSGITE
+1540 
-1550 YPALKYSYQW
+1550 
-1560 YKDGTALTDGKIY
+1560 
-1573 EGSNTANLTLK
+1573 
-1584 HDYVSCS
+1584 
-1591 GLYKLVVTISVA
+1591 
-1603 DNSGIVSANGTVTA
+1603 
-1617 EAKYDLLIRRS
+1617 
-1628 SNMVI
+1628 
-1633 YDANGGQGGPLNDSD
+1633 
-1648 YYDKANDRYIAK
+1648 
-1660 LRGVDAIP
+1660 
-1668 NSPLVR
+1668 
-1674 QGYHFLGWN
+1674 
-1683 TKADGSG
+1683 G

-1723 DHLVGVKV
+1723 DHLVDVKV
-1731 LKAPTC
+1731 LKTPTC

-1778 CRRCGELLEV
+1778 CRRCGELFEV

-1832 AGVEVNPPTGAEV
+1832 AGVEVNPSTGAEV

>member
-39 GEVTAP
+39 GKVTAP
-45 VEEPAEPHA
+45 VEEPAELHA

-174 TYTDGVDGEEI
+174 TYTDGVDGEEV
-185 FADQTYTVEE
+185 FADQVYTDLA
-195 NKATPAFNGE
+195 KDSATPAFNGE
-205 PTREGYE
+205 PAREGYT
-212 FAGWQPEVAATVTA
+212 FKGWQPAVAATVTET
-226 DVTYTAQWK
+226 VTYVAQWE
-235 VESNNVARLEST
+235 VDNSVARLEST

-267 GAQTVTLLKDVNE
+267 GAQTVTLLKDINE
-280 SVTVDWMGSVGLSY
+280 SVTADWMGSVGLSY

-311 GSVFT
+311 GSVFA

-380 AICAKFAKGT
+380 AICAKFAKGST
-390 TSVQKTIEVVLAG
+390 AVQKTIEVVLAG
-403 GEITGNNAKEGGG
+403 GEITGNTAKEGGG

-423 SVVNQ
+423 SVVTQ

-438 TSAGDDVVYRAN
+438 TAAGDDVVYRAN
-450 VSPSNAKMSL
+450 TSPSNAKMSL

-475 AAKPVPFTKWA
+475 AAKPVPFTKWE
-486 NYTGSGATAAV
+486 NYTGNGATAAV

-656 SGSHTSKTKYTAG
+656 SGSHTSKTKYTVG

-785 PVKAFA
+785 PVKAVA

-797 IGWYDVAKN
+797 IGWYDVNKN
-806 ECISTNESLYVKDFR
+806 ECISTNDALYVQDFR

-888 YEFVGWFNDGNFNQ
+888 YEFAGWFNDGNFNQ

-976 YALDKWYNWDWYG
+976 YTLDKWYNWDWYG

-1062 NKVTEDVT
+1062 DKVTEDVT

-1088 EGIRTNGDTFWSEY
+1088 EGVRSNGDTFWSEY

-1157 KLYAQWERNTYTVS
+1157 KLYAQWERNTYTVT

-1183 TVTYGEA
+1183 TVTYGKA
-1190 YGRQLPACFVDG
+1190 YGNLPFCFVDG

-1241 IKTPTV
+1241 IKKPIV
-1247 KLNLSRPVYNYLEKP
+1247 KLNLSRPVYNYLEEP

-1334 GTVTAEAKY
+1334 GTVTAEANY

-1385 VDAIPNSPLVRQGY
+1385 VDAIPNSPLVRKGY

-1409 GSGDSYKPGDFYVFD
+1409 G
-1424 RELSENGGLRVT
+1424 T
-1436 LYAMWEANTYTVSF
+1436 
-1450 NCNGGE
+1450 
-1456 ACAPITV
+1456 
-1463 TYGEA
+1463 
-1468 YGRQLPACFVDGM
+1468 
-1481 QNLGWYLVD
+1481 
-1490 AEGNVTDISIGERTL
+1490 
-1505 VTEARDHQ
+1505 
-1513 LFQKREIKTPT
+1513 
-1524 VKLNLS
+1524 
-1530 RPVYNYLEKP
+1530 
-1540 VTIQSSGITE
+1540 
-1550 YPALKYSYQW
+1550 
-1560 YKDGTALTDGKIY
+1560 
-1573 EGSNTANLTLK
+1573 
-1584 HDYVSCS
+1584 
-1591 GLYKLVVTISVA
+1591 
-1603 DNSGIVSANGTVTA
+1603 
-1617 EAKYDLLIRRS
+1617 
-1628 SNMVI
+1628 
-1633 YDANGGQGGPLNDSD
+1633 
-1648 YYDKANDRYIAK
+1648 
-1660 LRGVDAIP
+1660 
-1668 NSPLVR
+1668 
-1674 QGYHFLGWN
+1674 
-1683 TKADGSG
+1683 G

-1723 DHLVGVKV
+1723 GHLVDVKV

-1778 CRRCGELLEV
+1778 CRRCGELFEV
-1788 DKHILTEWKD
+1788 DKHTLTEWKD

-1845 PSLLP
+1845 PSVLP

>member
-39 GEVTAP
+39 GKVTAP
-45 VEEPAEPHA
+45 VEEPAEEPVDEVDA
-54 PGGLDKSKTITIKA
+54 IVPDAGTQATNPVPTKLTKSK
-68 PVCACGSDACDVAVE
+68 VDAMYI
-83 VWRNGVKE
+83 GVL
-91 ATLTKGSADYGTA
+91 AS
-104 TSQKKPVTLKAVN
+104 SQKVTSGVRLINNSKFLAKNVDYTIGEIEGNDTDGYTTTVTFHFESGDALEGIASTVLNNTKTFVNAGDIGTWKYYFTDDHPADQVLTLYWVVSQNRVTGKLVGNWKIKNSMGGYASNIDKAVS
-117 GTCGHEFTKWTMTG
+117 G
-131 DSTAYGTKV
+131 Y
-140 NNAEFVIKYATSI
+140 I
-153 QLGATYTANFQTA
+153 QADFRLESEL
-166 AAPSTYTV
+166 PKSYTV
-174 TYTDGVDGEEI
+174 TYTDGVEGEEI

-235 VESNNVARLEST
+235 IESNNVARLESD
-247 GAEYDTLQKALNAA
+247 GSEYTTIAAAIKAANNAA
-261 KSEMKN
+261 TMTE
-267 GAQTVTLLKDVNE
+267 GHPAQTVTILKNTTE
-280 SVTVDWMGSVGLSY
+280 SVNYSWVTAASVKWDF
-294 NYDLTIDLN
+294 NLTIDLN

-316 FKRTQNHSDSMM
+316 FTRNCADKTATSAFY
-328 NVTFNDS
+328 VTFTDS

-343 GNATNGGAINFDSQY
+343 GNNPNGKGGAINAISKN
-358 GCAKLVINGGKFTGN
+358 GHAKLTINGGTYKGN
-373 TASNQGG
+373 TAQRGG
-380 AICAKFAKGT
+380 AIATYENSTDYGFDVEINGGFITENTASDIGGGIYAYNAI
-390 TSVQKTIEVVLAG
+390 SRVVVNG
-403 GEITGNNAKEGGG
+403 GEIIG
-416 IVVWNNI
+416 
-423 SVVNQ
+423 
-428 TGCKIYNNTA
+428 NTA
-438 TSAGDDVVYRAN
+438 TNAGDDIAFASKNSLGSKYESLLKLQNSSWYHDKSGSRYSA
-450 VSPSNAKMSL
+450 SNAV
-460 AENAWFVDNSGARYD
+460 A
-475 AAKPVPFTKWA
+475 FTQW
-486 NYTGSGATAAV
+486 NGYTTQGKNNMV
-497 YLKYVEPTYFTVTY
+497 YLKYVEPTYVYVTY
-511 TDGVDGEEVFADDVH
+511 EDGLNNTVFAKEDYKV
-526 NVLAGE
+526 VAGS
-532 ATPAFVGGTPTRKDY
+532 ATPAFT
-547 KFLGWDPEVAEKV
+547 
-560 TENATYTAKWE
+560 
-571 QVYTVTYTDGAEGA
+571 
-585 VFADQVYEVKP
+585 
-596 GDATPAFVGSTTR
+596 GSTER
-609 EGYKFLGWQPEV
+609 AGYKFVGWQPAL
-621 AETVTESV
+621 AEKATEDVTYV
-629 VYTAQWEAIKYKL
+629 AQWELLPTYKL
-642 TFNGNGTNKLSGTI
+642 TFNGNGANKLSGTI
-656 SGSHTSKTKYTAG
+656 SGSHTSKTRYTEG
-669 TNVNLKTAMDGKKFT
+669 TNVNLNTAMDGKKFT

-702 KKDGTGDHYAMN
+702 KADGTGDHYAMN
-714 GTFVMPASDVTLYAE
+714 GTFVMPAYDVTLYAE
-729 WESYEWIHWNV
+729 WESYEWIHWNI

-773 TGAGKVPAAYYT
+773 TSYGKVPAANYT

-806 ECISTNESLYVKDFR
+806 ECISTKDALYVQDFR

-902 YKAGKNYTEATEFT
+902 YKAGKNYTESTEFT

-1062 NKVTEDVT
+1062 DKVTEDVT

-1088 EGIRTNGDTFWSEY
+1088 EGVRSNGDTFWSEY

-1157 KLYAQWERNTYTVS
+1157 KLYAQWERNTYTVT

-1385 VDAIPNSPLVRQGY
+1385 VDAIPNSPLVR
-1399 HFLGWNTKAD
+1399 
-1409 GSGDSYKPGDFYVFD
+1409 
-1424 RELSENGGLRVT
+1424 E
-1436 LYAMWEANTYTVSF
+1436 
-1450 NCNGGE
+1450 
-1456 ACAPITV
+1456 
-1463 TYGEA
+1463 
-1468 YGRQLPACFVDGM
+1468 
-1481 QNLGWYLVD
+1481 
-1490 AEGNVTDISIGERTL
+1490 
-1505 VTEARDHQ
+1505 
-1513 LFQKREIKTPT
+1513 
-1524 VKLNLS
+1524 
-1530 RPVYNYLEKP
+1530 
-1540 VTIQSSGITE
+1540 
-1550 YPALKYSYQW
+1550 
-1560 YKDGTALTDGKIY
+1560 
-1573 EGSNTANLTLK
+1573 
-1584 HDYVSCS
+1584 
-1591 GLYKLVVTISVA
+1591 
-1603 DNSGIVSANGTVTA
+1603 
-1617 EAKYDLLIRRS
+1617 
-1628 SNMVI
+1628 
-1633 YDANGGQGGPLNDSD
+1633 
-1648 YYDKANDRYIAK
+1648 
-1660 LRGVDAIP
+1660 
-1668 NSPLVR
+1668 
-1674 QGYHFLGWN
+1674 GYHFLGWN

-1723 DHLVGVKV
+1723 DHLVDVKV

-1788 DKHILTEWKD
+1788 DKHTLTEWKD

>member
-12 VLMVMTYVTPAMALP
+12 VLMVMTYITPAMALP

-39 GEVTAP
+39 GKAAAP
-45 VEEPAEPHA
+45 VDKVEEPVDEVDAIV
-54 PGGLDKSKTITIKA
+54 PGADIQAKPSKLSASVVQRMKIQANAVSGTKTGSCQPSQGAKLLSYTIGDVVGSDEEGWTTTVTFHFQSGDKFEASAANTFSGLSTFKGCEGNWVYYFNETHPADQTITLYRDGKA
-68 PVCACGSDACDVAVE
+68 WAYYSYSG
-83 VWRNGVKE
+83 
-91 ATLTKGSADYGTA
+91 TLTKIKSSG
-104 TSQKKPVTLKAVN
+104 N
-117 GTCGHEFTKWTMTG
+117 INIGHL
-131 DSTAYGTKV
+131 
-140 NNAEFVIKYATSI
+140 I
-153 QLGATYTANFQTA
+153 QVDMRLDTEL
-166 AAPSTYTV
+166 PKSYTV
-174 TYTDGVDGEEI
+174 TYTDGVEGEEI

-205 PTREGYE
+205 LTREGYE

-267 GAQTVTLLKDVNE
+267 GAQTVTLLKDINE
-280 SVTVDWMGSVGLSY
+280 SVTADWMGSVGLSY

-311 GSVFT
+311 GSVFA

-380 AICAKFAKGT
+380 AICAKFAKGST
-390 TSVQKTIEVVLAG
+390 AVQKTIEVVLAG
-403 GEITGNNAKEGGG
+403 GEITGNTAKEGGG

-423 SVVNQ
+423 SVVTQ

-438 TSAGDDVVYRAN
+438 TAAGDDVVYRAN
-450 VSPSNAKMSL
+450 TSPSNAKMSL

-486 NYTGSGATAAV
+486 NYAGNGATAAV
-497 YLKYVEPTYFTVTY
+497 YLKYVEPTYVYVTY
-511 TDGVDGEEVFADDVH
+511 EDGLNNTVFAKEEYKV
-526 NVLAGE
+526 VAGS
-532 ATPAFVGGTPTRKDY
+532 ATPAFTGSTERAGY
-547 KFLGWDPEVAEKV
+547 KFVGWQPALAEKA
-560 TENATYTAKWE
+560 TE
-571 QVYTVTYTDGAEGA
+571 TVTY
-585 VFADQVYEVKP
+585 V
-596 GDATPAFVGSTTR
+596 
-609 EGYKFLGWQPEV
+609 
-621 AETVTESV
+621 
-629 VYTAQWEAIKYKL
+629 AQWEAIPSHKL
-642 TFNGNGTNKLSGTI
+642 TFNGNGGKIGTA
-656 SGSHTSKTKYTAG
+656 GSYMPRTQYYEG
-669 TNVNLKTAMDGKKFT
+669 TNVSLSAAMDGKKFT

-714 GTFVMPASDVTLYAE
+714 GTFVMPAYDVTLYAE

-785 PVKAFA
+785 PVKAVA

-797 IGWYDVAKN
+797 IGWYDVNKN
-806 ECISTNESLYVKDFR
+806 ECISTNDALYVQDFR

-872 DTFTP
+872 DTFAP

-949 VYSGLALR
+949 IYSGLALR

-965 EANAGVGEVEG
+965 EANVTNLDVEG
-976 YALDKWYNWDWYG
+976 HTLDKWFNWDWYG

-995 ATVNGWTNVYVTYT
+995 ATVNGWTNVYVTYS
-1009 RNIFTVTYTDGVN
+1009 RNVFTVTYTDGVN

-1062 NKVTEDVT
+1062 DKVTEDVT

-1075 RMKGANTV
+1075 KMKGANTV

-1088 EGIRTNGDTFWSEY
+1088 EGVRSNGDTFWSEY
-1102 TNAQTKVLGSNTGY
+1102 TNAQTQVLGSNTGY

-1183 TVTYGEA
+1183 TVTYGKA

-1207 WYLVDA
+1207 WYLVD
-1213 EGNVTDI
+1213 ENGNVTDT
-1220 SIGERTLV
+1220 SIGERTPV
-1228 TEARDHQLFQKRE
+1228 TEARNHELFQKRE
-1241 IKTPTV
+1241 IKKPTV
-1247 KLNLSRPVYNYLEKP
+1247 KLNLSRPVYNYLEEP

-1334 GTVTAEAKY
+1334 GTVTAENTY

-1357 ANGGQGGPLNDSDYY
+1357 ANGGVGGPLNDSDYY

-1385 VDAIPNSPLVRQGY
+1385 VDAIPNSPLVREGY

-1409 GSGDSYKPGDFYVFD
+1409 G
-1424 RELSENGGLRVT
+1424 T
-1436 LYAMWEANTYTVSF
+1436 
-1450 NCNGGE
+1450 
-1456 ACAPITV
+1456 
-1463 TYGEA
+1463 
-1468 YGRQLPACFVDGM
+1468 
-1481 QNLGWYLVD
+1481 
-1490 AEGNVTDISIGERTL
+1490 
-1505 VTEARDHQ
+1505 
-1513 LFQKREIKTPT
+1513 
-1524 VKLNLS
+1524 
-1530 RPVYNYLEKP
+1530 
-1540 VTIQSSGITE
+1540 
-1550 YPALKYSYQW
+1550 
-1560 YKDGTALTDGKIY
+1560 
-1573 EGSNTANLTLK
+1573 
-1584 HDYVSCS
+1584 
-1591 GLYKLVVTISVA
+1591 
-1603 DNSGIVSANGTVTA
+1603 
-1617 EAKYDLLIRRS
+1617 
-1628 SNMVI
+1628 
-1633 YDANGGQGGPLNDSD
+1633 
-1648 YYDKANDRYIAK
+1648 
-1660 LRGVDAIP
+1660 
-1668 NSPLVR
+1668 
-1674 QGYHFLGWN
+1674 
-1683 TKADGSG
+1683 G

-1723 DHLVGVKV
+1723 DHLVDVKV

-1778 CRRCGELLEV
+1778 CRRCGELFEV
-1788 DKHILTEWKD
+1788 DKHTLTEWKD

-1845 PSLLP
+1845 
-1850 ALAVLAGAAVLL
+1850 
-1862 RKKK
+1862 R

>member
-39 GEVTAP
+39 GEAAAP
-45 VEEPAEPHA
+45 VDKVEEPVDEVDAIA
-54 PGGLDKSKTITIKA
+54 PGADIQAKPSKLSASVVQRMKIQANAVSGTKTGSCQPSQGAKLLSYTIGDVVGSDEEGWTTTVTFHFQSGDKFEASAANTFSGLSTFKGCEGNWVYYFNETHPADQTITLYRDGKA
-68 PVCACGSDACDVAVE
+68 WAYYSYSG
-83 VWRNGVKE
+83 
-91 ATLTKGSADYGTA
+91 TLTKIKSSG
-104 TSQKKPVTLKAVN
+104 N
-117 GTCGHEFTKWTMTG
+117 INIGHL
-131 DSTAYGTKV
+131 
-140 NNAEFVIKYATSI
+140 I
-153 QLGATYTANFQTA
+153 QVDMRLDTEL
-166 AAPSTYTV
+166 PKSYTV
-174 TYTDGVDGEEI
+174 TYTDGVEGEEI

-205 PTREGYE
+205 LTREGYE

-235 VESNNVARLEST
+235 AESNNVARLESD
-247 GAEYDTLQKALNAA
+247 GSEYTTIAAAIKAANNAA
-261 KSEMKN
+261 TMTE
-267 GAQTVTLLKDVNE
+267 GHPAQTVTILKNTTE
-280 SVTVDWMGSVGLSY
+280 SVNYSWVTAASVKWDF
-294 NYDLTIDLN
+294 NLTIDLN

-316 FKRTQNHSDSMM
+316 FDRNCADKTATSAFY
-328 NVTFNDS
+328 VTFNDS

-343 GNATNGGAINFDSQY
+343 GNNPNGKGGAINVISKN
-358 GCAKLVINGGKFTGN
+358 GHAKLTINGGTYKGN
-373 TASNQGG
+373 TAQKGG
-380 AICAKFAKGT
+380 AIATYENSTDYGFDVEINGGLITENTASDIGGGIYAYNAI
-390 TSVQKTIEVVLAG
+390 SRVVVNG
-403 GEITGNNAKEGGG
+403 GEIIG
-416 IVVWNNI
+416 
-423 SVVNQ
+423 
-428 TGCKIYNNTA
+428 NTA
-438 TSAGDDVVYRAN
+438 TNAGDDIAFASKNSLGSKYESILKLKNSSWYHDKSGSRYSA
-450 VSPSNAKMSL
+450 SNAVAFKQW
-460 AENAWFVDNSGARYD
+460 NG
-475 AAKPVPFTKWA
+475 
-486 NYTGSGATAAV
+486 YTTQGKNNMV
-497 YLKYVEPTYFTVTY
+497 YLKYVEPTYVYVTY
-511 TDGVDGEEVFADDVH
+511 EDGLNNTVFAKEEYKV
-526 NVLAGE
+526 VAGS
-532 ATPAFVGGTPTRKDY
+532 ATPAFTGSTERAGY
-547 KFLGWDPEVAEKV
+547 KFVGWQPALAEKA
-560 TENATYTAKWE
+560 TE
-571 QVYTVTYTDGAEGA
+571 TVTY
-585 VFADQVYEVKP
+585 V
-596 GDATPAFVGSTTR
+596 
-609 EGYKFLGWQPEV
+609 
-621 AETVTESV
+621 
-629 VYTAQWEAIKYKL
+629 AQWEAIPSHKI
-642 TFNGNGTNKLSGTI
+642 TFNGNGGKIGTA
-656 SGSHTSKTKYTAG
+656 GSYTSKAQYYEG
-669 TNVNLKTAMDGKKFT
+669 TNVNLNTAMDGKKFT

-714 GTFVMPASDVTLYAE
+714 GTFVMPTSDVTLYAE
-729 WESYEWIHWNV
+729 WEAYEWIHWNV

-746 DHINYTTKY
+746 DHINYATKY

-773 TGAGKVPAAYYT
+773 ISYGKVPAAYYT
-785 PVKAFA
+785 PVKAVA

-797 IGWYDVAKN
+797 IGWYDVNKN
-806 ECISTNESLYVKDFR
+806 ECISTNDTLYGKDFEA
-821 NLRALKLAESGA
+821 LRALTLAESGA

-853 ASDLTKPV
+853 ASDLSKPV

-965 EANAGVGEVEG
+965 EANVTNLDVEG
-976 YALDKWYNWDWYG
+976 HTLDKWFNWDWYG

-1009 RNIFTVTYTDGVN
+1009 RNVFTVTYTDGVN

-1062 NKVTEDVT
+1062 DKVTEDVT

-1075 RMKGANTV
+1075 KMKGANTV

-1088 EGIRTNGDTFWSEY
+1088 EGVRSNGDTFWSEY
-1102 TNAQTKVLGSNTGY
+1102 TNAQTQVLGSNTGY

-1157 KLYAQWERNTYTVS
+1157 ELYAQWEANTYTVS

-1183 TVTYGEA
+1183 TVTYGKA
-1190 YGRQLPACFVDG
+1190 YGNLPFCFVDG

-1207 WYLVDA
+1207 WYLVD
-1213 EGNVTDI
+1213 ENGNVTDT
-1220 SIGERTLV
+1220 SIGERTPV
-1228 TEARDHQLFQKRE
+1228 TEARNHELFQKRE
-1241 IKTPTV
+1241 IKKPTV
-1247 KLNLSRPVYNYLEKP
+1247 KLNLSRPVYNYLEQP

-1334 GTVTAEAKY
+1334 GTVTAEADY

-1385 VDAIPNSPLVRQGY
+1385 VDAIPNSPLVREGY

-1409 GSGDSYKPGDFYVFD
+1409 G
-1424 RELSENGGLRVT
+1424 T
-1436 LYAMWEANTYTVSF
+1436 
-1450 NCNGGE
+1450 
-1456 ACAPITV
+1456 
-1463 TYGEA
+1463 
-1468 YGRQLPACFVDGM
+1468 
-1481 QNLGWYLVD
+1481 
-1490 AEGNVTDISIGERTL
+1490 
-1505 VTEARDHQ
+1505 
-1513 LFQKREIKTPT
+1513 
-1524 VKLNLS
+1524 
-1530 RPVYNYLEKP
+1530 
-1540 VTIQSSGITE
+1540 
-1550 YPALKYSYQW
+1550 
-1560 YKDGTALTDGKIY
+1560 
-1573 EGSNTANLTLK
+1573 
-1584 HDYVSCS
+1584 
-1591 GLYKLVVTISVA
+1591 
-1603 DNSGIVSANGTVTA
+1603 
-1617 EAKYDLLIRRS
+1617 
-1628 SNMVI
+1628 
-1633 YDANGGQGGPLNDSD
+1633 
-1648 YYDKANDRYIAK
+1648 
-1660 LRGVDAIP
+1660 
-1668 NSPLVR
+1668 
-1674 QGYHFLGWN
+1674 
-1683 TKADGSG
+1683 G

-1723 DHLVGVKV
+1723 GHLVDVKV

-1771 RTEHWKK
+1771 RTEHWKR
-1778 CRRCGELLEV
+1778 CRRCGELFEV
-1788 DKHILTEWKD
+1788 DKHTLTEWKD

-1845 PSLLP
+1845 
-1850 ALAVLAGAAVLL
+1850 
-1862 RKKK
+1862 R

>member
-39 GEVTAP
+39 GKVTAP

-174 TYTDGVDGEEI
+174 TYTDGVDGEEV
-185 FADQTYTVEE
+185 FADQVYTDLA
-195 NKATPAFNGE
+195 KDSATPAFNGE
-205 PTREGYE
+205 PAREGYT
-212 FAGWQPEVAATVTA
+212 FKGWQPAVAATVTET
-226 DVTYTAQWK
+226 VTYVAQWE
-235 VESNNVARLEST
+235 VDNSVARLEST

-486 NYTGSGATAAV
+486 NYAGNGATAAV
-497 YLKYVEPTYFTVTY
+497 HLKYVEPTYVYVTY
-511 TDGVDGEEVFADDVH
+511 EDGLNNTVFAKEDYKV
-526 NVLAGE
+526 VAGS
-532 ATPAFVGGTPTRKDY
+532 ATPAFT
-547 KFLGWDPEVAEKV
+547 
-560 TENATYTAKWE
+560 
-571 QVYTVTYTDGAEGA
+571 
-585 VFADQVYEVKP
+585 
-596 GDATPAFVGSTTR
+596 GSTER
-609 EGYKFLGWQPEV
+609 AGYKFVGWQPAL
-621 AETVTESV
+621 AEKATEDVTYV
-629 VYTAQWEAIKYKL
+629 AQWELLPTYKL

-656 SGSHTSKTKYTAG
+656 SGNHTSKTRYAEG
-669 TNVNLKTAMDGKKFT
+669 TNVNLNTAMDGKKFT

-702 KKDGTGDHYAMN
+702 KADGTGDHYAMN
-714 GTFVMPASDVTLYAE
+714 GTFVMPAYDVTLYAE

-773 TGAGKVPAAYYT
+773 TSYGKVPAASYT

-806 ECISTNESLYVKDFR
+806 ECISTKDALYVQDFR

-1009 RNIFTVTYTDGVN
+1009 RNVFTVTYTDGVN

-1062 NKVTEDVT
+1062 DKVTEDVT

-1088 EGIRTNGDTFWSEY
+1088 EGVRSNGDTFWSEY

-1157 KLYAQWERNTYTVS
+1157 KLYAQWEANTYTVS

-1207 WYLVDA
+1207 WYLVDM
-1213 EGNVTDI
+1213 EGNVTDT

-1241 IKTPTV
+1241 IMKPTV

-1385 VDAIPNSPLVRQGY
+1385 VDAIPNSPLVREGY

-1409 GSGDSYKPGDFYVFD
+1409 G
-1424 RELSENGGLRVT
+1424 T
-1436 LYAMWEANTYTVSF
+1436 
-1450 NCNGGE
+1450 
-1456 ACAPITV
+1456 
-1463 TYGEA
+1463 
-1468 YGRQLPACFVDGM
+1468 
-1481 QNLGWYLVD
+1481 
-1490 AEGNVTDISIGERTL
+1490 
-1505 VTEARDHQ
+1505 
-1513 LFQKREIKTPT
+1513 
-1524 VKLNLS
+1524 
-1530 RPVYNYLEKP
+1530 
-1540 VTIQSSGITE
+1540 
-1550 YPALKYSYQW
+1550 
-1560 YKDGTALTDGKIY
+1560 
-1573 EGSNTANLTLK
+1573 
-1584 HDYVSCS
+1584 
-1591 GLYKLVVTISVA
+1591 
-1603 DNSGIVSANGTVTA
+1603 
-1617 EAKYDLLIRRS
+1617 
-1628 SNMVI
+1628 
-1633 YDANGGQGGPLNDSD
+1633 
-1648 YYDKANDRYIAK
+1648 
-1660 LRGVDAIP
+1660 
-1668 NSPLVR
+1668 
-1674 QGYHFLGWN
+1674 
-1683 TKADGSG
+1683 G

-1723 DHLVGVKV
+1723 DHLVDVKV
-1731 LKAPTC
+1731 LKAPNC

-1778 CRRCGELLEV
+1778 CRRCGELFEV
-1788 DKHILTEWKD
+1788 DKHTLTEWKD

-1845 PSLLP
+1845 PSVLP

>member
-12 VLMVMTYVTPAMALP
+12 VLMVMTYITPAMALP

-39 GEVTAP
+39 GKAAQP
-45 VEEPAEPHA
+45 AEEPAELHA

-174 TYTDGVDGEEI
+174 TYTDGVDGEEV
-185 FADQTYTVEE
+185 FADQVYTDLA
-195 NKATPAFNGE
+195 KDSATPAFNGE

-390 TSVQKTIEVVLAG
+390 TAVQRTIEVVLAG

-450 VSPSNAKMSL
+450 VSPSDAKMSL

-475 AAKPVPFTKWA
+475 AAKPVSFTKWA
-486 NYTGSGATAAV
+486 NYTEKGSAPAAC
-497 YLKYVEPTYFTVTY
+497 LKYVEPTYVYVTY
-511 TDGVDGEEVFADDVH
+511 EDGLNNTVFAKEDYKV
-526 NVLAGE
+526 VAGS
-532 ATPAFVGGTPTRKDY
+532 ATPAFT
-547 KFLGWDPEVAEKV
+547 
-560 TENATYTAKWE
+560 
-571 QVYTVTYTDGAEGA
+571 
-585 VFADQVYEVKP
+585 
-596 GDATPAFVGSTTR
+596 GSTER
-609 EGYKFLGWQPEV
+609 AGYKFVGWQPAL
-621 AETVTESV
+621 AEKATEDVTYV
-629 VYTAQWEAIKYKL
+629 AQWELLPTYKL

-656 SGSHTSKTKYTAG
+656 SGNHTSKTRYTEG
-669 TNVNLKTAMDGKKFT
+669 TNVNLNTAMDGKKFT

-702 KKDGTGDHYAMN
+702 KADGTGDHYAMN

-773 TGAGKVPAAYYT
+773 TSYGKVPAAYYT

-797 IGWYDVAKN
+797 IGWYDVNKN
-806 ECISTNESLYVKDFR
+806 ECISTKDALYVQDFR

-957 GTNVIEYL
+957 GANVIEYL

-976 YALDKWYNWDWYG
+976 YTLDKWYNWDWYG

-995 ATVNGWTNVYVTYT
+995 ATVNGWTNVYVTYSK
-1009 RNIFTVTYTDGVN
+1009 NTYTVKYVDGVN

-1062 NKVTEDVT
+1062 DKVTEDVT

-1088 EGIRTNGDTFWSEY
+1088 EGVRSNGDTFWSEY

-1116 YEFAR
+1116 YEFTR

-1247 KLNLSRPVYNYLEKP
+1247 KLNLSRPVYNYLEEP

-1385 VDAIPNSPLVRQGY
+1385 VDAIPNSPLVR
-1399 HFLGWNTKAD
+1399 K
-1409 GSGDSYKPGDFYVFD
+1409 
-1424 RELSENGGLRVT
+1424 
-1436 LYAMWEANTYTVSF
+1436 
-1450 NCNGGE
+1450 
-1456 ACAPITV
+1456 
-1463 TYGEA
+1463 
-1468 YGRQLPACFVDGM
+1468 
-1481 QNLGWYLVD
+1481 
-1490 AEGNVTDISIGERTL
+1490 
-1505 VTEARDHQ
+1505 
-1513 LFQKREIKTPT
+1513 
-1524 VKLNLS
+1524 
-1530 RPVYNYLEKP
+1530 
-1540 VTIQSSGITE
+1540 
-1550 YPALKYSYQW
+1550 
-1560 YKDGTALTDGKIY
+1560 
-1573 EGSNTANLTLK
+1573 
-1584 HDYVSCS
+1584 
-1591 GLYKLVVTISVA
+1591 
-1603 DNSGIVSANGTVTA
+1603 
-1617 EAKYDLLIRRS
+1617 
-1628 SNMVI
+1628 
-1633 YDANGGQGGPLNDSD
+1633 
-1648 YYDKANDRYIAK
+1648 
-1660 LRGVDAIP
+1660 
-1668 NSPLVR
+1668 
-1674 QGYHFLGWN
+1674 GYHFLGWN

-1778 CRRCGELLEV
+1778 CRRCGELFEV

>member
-27 LDMNPLEDVVEG
+27 LDMNSLEDVVEG

-140 NNAEFVIKYATSI
+140 NNAELIINYSTKV

-174 TYTDGVDGEEI
+174 TYTDGVDGEEV
-185 FADQTYTVEE
+185 FADQVYADLA
-195 NKATPAFNGE
+195 KDSATPAFVGE
-205 PTREGYE
+205 PAREGYT
-212 FAGWQPEVAATVTA
+212 FKGWQPAVAATVTET
-226 DVTYTAQWK
+226 VTYVAQWE
-235 VESNNVARLEST
+235 VDNSVARLEST
-247 GAEYDTLQKALNAA
+247 GAKYDTLQKAINAA

-267 GAQTVTLLKDVNE
+267 GAQTVTLLKDINE
-280 SVTVDWMGSVGLSY
+280 SVTADWMGSVGLSY

-311 GSVFT
+311 GSVFA

-380 AICAKFAKGT
+380 AICAKFAKGST
-390 TSVQKTIEVVLAG
+390 AVQKTIEVVLAG
-403 GEITGNNAKEGGG
+403 GEITGNTAKEGGG

-423 SVVNQ
+423 SVVTQ

-438 TSAGDDVVYRAN
+438 TAAGDDAVYRAN
-450 VSPSNAKMSL
+450 TSPSNAKMSL

-486 NYTGSGATAAV
+486 NYAGNGATAAV
-497 YLKYVEPTYFTVTY
+497 YLKYVEPTYVYVTY
-511 TDGVDGEEVFADDVH
+511 EDGLNNTVFAKEDYKVA
-526 NVLAGE
+526 AGS
-532 ATPAFVGGTPTRKDY
+532 ATPAFT
-547 KFLGWDPEVAEKV
+547 
-560 TENATYTAKWE
+560 
-571 QVYTVTYTDGAEGA
+571 
-585 VFADQVYEVKP
+585 
-596 GDATPAFVGSTTR
+596 GSTER
-609 EGYKFLGWQPEV
+609 AGYKFVGWQPAL
-621 AETVTESV
+621 AEKATEDVTYV
-629 VYTAQWEAIKYKL
+629 AQWELLPTYKL

-656 SGSHTSKTKYTAG
+656 SGNHTSKTRYTEG
-669 TNVNLKTAMDGKKFT
+669 TNVNLNTAMDGKKFT

-773 TGAGKVPAAYYT
+773 TSYGKVPAAYYT
-785 PVKAFA
+785 PVKAVA

-797 IGWYDVAKN
+797 IGWYDVNKN
-806 ECISTNESLYVKDFR
+806 ECISTKDALYVQDFR

-872 DTFTP
+872 DTFAP

-949 VYSGLALR
+949 IYSGLALR

-976 YALDKWYNWDWYG
+976 YALDKWYNWDWFG

-1009 RNIFTVTYTDGVN
+1009 RNVFTVTYTDGVN

-1044 SLENYIGWV
+1044 SLDNYIGWV

-1062 NKVTEDVT
+1062 DKVTEDVT

-1075 RMKGANTV
+1075 KMKGANTV

-1088 EGIRTNGDTFWSEY
+1088 EGVRSNGDTFWSEY

-1157 KLYAQWERNTYTVS
+1157 KLYAQWERNTYTVKYVDGVNGAAFADESHTAKYEDATPAFEGSLDNYIGWVFNGWNPKVADKVTEDVTYTAKWKMKGANTVIYYGNEGVRSNGDTFWSEYTNAQTKVLGSNTGYYEFARTGWHFTGWNTKADGTGDAYAAGATYTFTAAHNLETVKLYAQWEANTYTVS

-1183 TVTYGEA
+1183 TVTYGKA
-1190 YGRQLPACFVDG
+1190 YGNLPFCFVDG

-1207 WYLVDA
+1207 WYLVD
-1213 EGNVTDI
+1213 ENGNVTDT

-1228 TEARDHQLFQKRE
+1228 TEARNHELFQKRE
-1241 IKTPTV
+1241 IKKPTV
-1247 KLNLSRPVYNYLEKP
+1247 KLNLSRPVYNYLEEP

-1334 GTVTAEAKY
+1334 GTVTAENSY

-1357 ANGGQGGPLNDSDYY
+1357 ANGGVGGPLNDSDYY

-1385 VDAIPNSPLVRQGY
+1385 VDAIPNSPLVREGY

-1409 GSGDSYKPGDFYVFD
+1409 GTGDSYKPG
-1424 RELSENGGLRVT
+1424 N
-1436 LYAMWEANTYTVSF
+1436 
-1450 NCNGGE
+1450 
-1456 ACAPITV
+1456 
-1463 TYGEA
+1463 
-1468 YGRQLPACFVDGM
+1468 
-1481 QNLGWYLVD
+1481 
-1490 AEGNVTDISIGERTL
+1490 
-1505 VTEARDHQ
+1505 
-1513 LFQKREIKTPT
+1513 
-1524 VKLNLS
+1524 
-1530 RPVYNYLEKP
+1530 
-1540 VTIQSSGITE
+1540 
-1550 YPALKYSYQW
+1550 
-1560 YKDGTALTDGKIY
+1560 
-1573 EGSNTANLTLK
+1573 
-1584 HDYVSCS
+1584 
-1591 GLYKLVVTISVA
+1591 
-1603 DNSGIVSANGTVTA
+1603 
-1617 EAKYDLLIRRS
+1617 
-1628 SNMVI
+1628 
-1633 YDANGGQGGPLNDSD
+1633 
-1648 YYDKANDRYIAK
+1648 
-1660 LRGVDAIP
+1660 
-1668 NSPLVR
+1668 
-1674 QGYHFLGWN
+1674 
-1683 TKADGSG
+1683 
-1690 DSYKPGDFYV
+1690 FYV

-1723 DHLVGVKV
+1723 GHLVDVKV

-1778 CRRCGELLEV
+1778 CRRCGELFEV
-1788 DKHILTEWKD
+1788 DKHTLTEWKD

-1845 PSLLP
+1845 PSILP

>member
-39 GEVTAP
+39 GKVTAP
-45 VEEPAEPHA
+45 VEEPAELHA

-174 TYTDGVDGEEI
+174 TYTDGVDGEEV
-185 FADQTYTVEE
+185 FADQVYTDLA
-195 NKATPAFNGE
+195 KDAATPAFNGE
-205 PTREGYE
+205 PAREGYT
-212 FAGWQPEVAATVTA
+212 FKGWQPAVAATVTET
-226 DVTYTAQWK
+226 VTYVAQWE
-235 VESNNVARLEST
+235 VDNSVARLEST

-294 NYDLTIDLN
+294 DYDLTIDLN
-303 GKTVTGKS
+303 GKTVTGKG

-343 GNATNGGAINFDSQY
+343 GNATNGGAISFDSQY

-460 AENAWFVDNSGARYD
+460 AENAWFVDNSSARYD

-486 NYTGSGATAAV
+486 NYAGNGATAAV
-497 YLKYVEPTYFTVTY
+497 YLKYVEPTYVYVTY
-511 TDGVDGEEVFADDVH
+511 EDGLNNTVFAKEEYKV
-526 NVLAGE
+526 VVGS
-532 ATPAFVGGTPTRKDY
+532 ATPAFT
-547 KFLGWDPEVAEKV
+547 
-560 TENATYTAKWE
+560 
-571 QVYTVTYTDGAEGA
+571 
-585 VFADQVYEVKP
+585 
-596 GDATPAFVGSTTR
+596 GSTER
-609 EGYKFLGWQPEV
+609 AGYKFVGWQPAL
-621 AETVTESV
+621 AEKATEDVTYV
-629 VYTAQWEAIKYKL
+629 AQWELLPTYKL

-656 SGSHTSKTKYTAG
+656 SGSHTSKTRYTEG
-669 TNVNLKTAMDGKKFT
+669 TNVNLNTAMDGKKFT

-702 KKDGTGDHYAMN
+702 KADGTGDHYAMN
-714 GTFVMPASDVTLYAE
+714 GTFVMPAYDVTLYAE

-773 TGAGKVPAAYYT
+773 TSYGKVPAANYT

-806 ECISTNESLYVKDFR
+806 ECISTNDALYGQDFR

-877 NIADYYSSANG
+877 NIADYYSSVNG

-1044 SLENYIGWV
+1044 SLENYTGWV

-1062 NKVTEDVT
+1062 DKVTEDVT

-1075 RMKGANTV
+1075 KMKGANTV

-1088 EGIRTNGDTFWSEY
+1088 EGVRSNGDTFWSEY

-1157 KLYAQWERNTYTVS
+1157 KLYAQWERNTYTVKYVDGVNGAAFADES
-1171 FNCNGGE
+1171 HTAKYEDATPAFEGSLENYTGWVFNGWNPKVADKVTEDVTYTAKWKMKGANTVIYYGNEGVRSNGDTFWSEYTNAQTKVLGSNTGYYEFARTGWHFTGWNTKADGTGDAYAAGATYTFTAAHNLETVKLYAQWERNTYTVTFNCNGGE

-1190 YGRQLPACFVDG
+1190 YGRQLPFCFVDG

-1207 WYLVDA
+1207 WYLVDM

-1247 KLNLSRPVYNYLEKP
+1247 KLNLSRPVYNYLEEP

-1385 VDAIPNSPLVRQGY
+1385 VDAIPNSPLVR
-1399 HFLGWNTKAD
+1399 
-1409 GSGDSYKPGDFYVFD
+1409 
-1424 RELSENGGLRVT
+1424 E
-1436 LYAMWEANTYTVSF
+1436 
-1450 NCNGGE
+1450 
-1456 ACAPITV
+1456 
-1463 TYGEA
+1463 
-1468 YGRQLPACFVDGM
+1468 
-1481 QNLGWYLVD
+1481 
-1490 AEGNVTDISIGERTL
+1490 
-1505 VTEARDHQ
+1505 
-1513 LFQKREIKTPT
+1513 
-1524 VKLNLS
+1524 
-1530 RPVYNYLEKP
+1530 
-1540 VTIQSSGITE
+1540 
-1550 YPALKYSYQW
+1550 
-1560 YKDGTALTDGKIY
+1560 
-1573 EGSNTANLTLK
+1573 
-1584 HDYVSCS
+1584 
-1591 GLYKLVVTISVA
+1591 
-1603 DNSGIVSANGTVTA
+1603 
-1617 EAKYDLLIRRS
+1617 
-1628 SNMVI
+1628 
-1633 YDANGGQGGPLNDSD
+1633 
-1648 YYDKANDRYIAK
+1648 
-1660 LRGVDAIP
+1660 
-1668 NSPLVR
+1668 
-1674 QGYHFLGWN
+1674 GYHFLGWN

-1723 DHLVGVKV
+1723 DHLVDVKV

-1778 CRRCGELLEV
+1778 CRRCGELFEV
-1788 DKHILTEWKD
+1788 DKHTLTEWKD

-1845 PSLLP
+1845 
-1850 ALAVLAGAAVLL
+1850 
-1862 RKKK
+1862 R

>member
-27 LDMNPLEDVVEG
+27 LDMNSLEDVVEG

-140 NNAEFVIKYATSI
+140 NNAELIINYSTKV

-174 TYTDGVDGEEI
+174 TYTDGVDGEEV
-185 FADQTYTVEE
+185 FADQVYADLA
-195 NKATPAFNGE
+195 KDSATPAFVGE
-205 PTREGYE
+205 PAREGYN
-212 FAGWQPEVAATVTA
+212 FKGWQPAVAATVTET
-226 DVTYTAQWK
+226 VTYVAQWE
-235 VESNNVARLEST
+235 VDNSVARLEST
-247 GAEYDTLQKALNAA
+247 GAKYDTLQKAINAA

-267 GAQTVTLLKDVNE
+267 GAQTVTLLKDINE
-280 SVTVDWMGSVGLSY
+280 SVTADWMGSVGLNY

-311 GSVFT
+311 GSVFA

-380 AICAKFAKGT
+380 AICAKFAKGST
-390 TSVQKTIEVVLAG
+390 AVQKTIEVVLAG
-403 GEITGNNAKEGGG
+403 GEITGNTAKEGGG

-423 SVVNQ
+423 SVVTQ
-428 TGCKIYNNTA
+428 TGCKVYGNTA
-438 TSAGDDVVYRAN
+438 TNAGDDIVYRSNYSSSSAN
-450 VSPSNAKMSL
+450 SKMSL
-460 AENAWFVDNSGARYD
+460 AENAWYLDKEGTRYSTGTRT
-475 AAKPVPFTKWA
+475 AFTEWK
-486 NYTGSGATAAV
+486 NYTKNGAANAV

-691 STNYRQTGWNT
+691 STNYRQIGWNT

-785 PVKAFA
+785 PVKAVA

-797 IGWYDVAKN
+797 IGWYDVNKN
-806 ECISTNESLYVKDFR
+806 ECISTNDALYVQDFR

-976 YALDKWYNWDWYG
+976 YALDKWYNWDWFG

-1009 RNIFTVTYTDGVN
+1009 RNVFTVTYTDGVN

-1062 NKVTEDVT
+1062 DKVTEDVT

-1075 RMKGANTV
+1075 KMKGANTV

-1088 EGIRTNGDTFWSEY
+1088 EGVRTNGDTFWSEY
-1102 TNAQTKVLGSNTGY
+1102 TNAQTQVLGSNTGY

-1183 TVTYGEA
+1183 TVTYGKA
-1190 YGRQLPACFVDG
+1190 YGNLPFCFVDG

-1207 WYLVDA
+1207 WYLVD
-1213 EGNVTDI
+1213 ENGNVTDT

-1228 TEARDHQLFQKRE
+1228 TEARNHELFQKRE
-1241 IKTPTV
+1241 IKKPTV
-1247 KLNLSRPVYNYLEKP
+1247 KLNLSRPVYNYLEEP

-1334 GTVTAEAKY
+1334 GTVTAENSY

-1385 VDAIPNSPLVRQGY
+1385 VDAIPNSPLVREGY

-1409 GSGDSYKPGDFYVFD
+1409 G
-1424 RELSENGGLRVT
+1424 T
-1436 LYAMWEANTYTVSF
+1436 
-1450 NCNGGE
+1450 
-1456 ACAPITV
+1456 
-1463 TYGEA
+1463 
-1468 YGRQLPACFVDGM
+1468 
-1481 QNLGWYLVD
+1481 
-1490 AEGNVTDISIGERTL
+1490 
-1505 VTEARDHQ
+1505 
-1513 LFQKREIKTPT
+1513 
-1524 VKLNLS
+1524 
-1530 RPVYNYLEKP
+1530 
-1540 VTIQSSGITE
+1540 
-1550 YPALKYSYQW
+1550 
-1560 YKDGTALTDGKIY
+1560 
-1573 EGSNTANLTLK
+1573 
-1584 HDYVSCS
+1584 
-1591 GLYKLVVTISVA
+1591 
-1603 DNSGIVSANGTVTA
+1603 
-1617 EAKYDLLIRRS
+1617 
-1628 SNMVI
+1628 
-1633 YDANGGQGGPLNDSD
+1633 
-1648 YYDKANDRYIAK
+1648 
-1660 LRGVDAIP
+1660 
-1668 NSPLVR
+1668 
-1674 QGYHFLGWN
+1674 
-1683 TKADGSG
+1683 G

-1723 DHLVGVKV
+1723 DHLVDVKV

-1737 TEKGLKLC
+1737 TETGVKLC

-1788 DKHILTEWKD
+1788 DKHTLTEWKD

-1845 PSLLP
+1845 PSILP

>member
-27 LDMNPLEDVVEG
+27 LDMNSLEDVVEG

-140 NNAEFVIKYATSI
+140 NNAELIINYSTKV

-174 TYTDGVDGEEI
+174 TYTDGVDGEEV
-185 FADQTYTVEE
+185 FADQVYADLA
-195 NKATPAFNGE
+195 KDSATPAFVGE
-205 PTREGYE
+205 PAREGYN
-212 FAGWQPEVAATVTA
+212 FKGWQPAVAATVTET
-226 DVTYTAQWK
+226 VTYVAQWE
-235 VESNNVARLEST
+235 VDNSVARLEST
-247 GAEYDTLQKALNAA
+247 GAKYDTLQKAINAA

-267 GAQTVTLLKDVNE
+267 GAQTVTLLKDINE
-280 SVTVDWMGSVGLSY
+280 SVTADWMGSVGLNY

-311 GSVFT
+311 GSVFA

-380 AICAKFAKGT
+380 AICAKFAKGST
-390 TSVQKTIEVVLAG
+390 AVQKTIEVVLAG
-403 GEITGNNAKEGGG
+403 GEITGNTAKEGGG

-423 SVVNQ
+423 SVVTQ
-428 TGCKIYNNTA
+428 TGCKVYGNTA
-438 TSAGDDVVYRAN
+438 TNAGDDIVYRSNYSSSSAN
-450 VSPSNAKMSL
+450 SKMSL
-460 AENAWFVDNSGARYD
+460 AENAWYLDKEGTRYSTGTRT
-475 AAKPVPFTKWA
+475 AFTEWK
-486 NYTGSGATAAV
+486 NYTKNGAANAV

-691 STNYRQTGWNT
+691 STNYRQIGWNT

-785 PVKAFA
+785 PVKAVA

-797 IGWYDVAKN
+797 IGWYDVNKN
-806 ECISTNESLYVKDFR
+806 ECISTNDALYVQDFR

-976 YALDKWYNWDWYG
+976 YALDKWYNWDWFG

-1009 RNIFTVTYTDGVN
+1009 RNVFTVTYTDGVN

-1062 NKVTEDVT
+1062 DKVTEDVT

-1075 RMKGANTV
+1075 KMKGANTV

-1088 EGIRTNGDTFWSEY
+1088 EGVRTNGDTFWSEY
-1102 TNAQTKVLGSNTGY
+1102 TNAQTQVLGSNTGY

-1183 TVTYGEA
+1183 TVTYGKA
-1190 YGRQLPACFVDG
+1190 YGNLPFCFVDG

-1207 WYLVDA
+1207 WYLVD
-1213 EGNVTDI
+1213 ENGNVTDT

-1228 TEARDHQLFQKRE
+1228 TEARNHELFQKRE
-1241 IKTPTV
+1241 IKKPTV
-1247 KLNLSRPVYNYLEKP
+1247 KLNLSRPVYNYLEEP

-1334 GTVTAEAKY
+1334 GTVTAENSY

-1372 DKANDRYI
+1372 DNANDRYI

-1385 VDAIPNSPLVRQGY
+1385 VDAIPNSPLVREGY

-1409 GSGDSYKPGDFYVFD
+1409 G
-1424 RELSENGGLRVT
+1424 T
-1436 LYAMWEANTYTVSF
+1436 
-1450 NCNGGE
+1450 
-1456 ACAPITV
+1456 
-1463 TYGEA
+1463 
-1468 YGRQLPACFVDGM
+1468 
-1481 QNLGWYLVD
+1481 
-1490 AEGNVTDISIGERTL
+1490 
-1505 VTEARDHQ
+1505 
-1513 LFQKREIKTPT
+1513 
-1524 VKLNLS
+1524 
-1530 RPVYNYLEKP
+1530 
-1540 VTIQSSGITE
+1540 
-1550 YPALKYSYQW
+1550 
-1560 YKDGTALTDGKIY
+1560 
-1573 EGSNTANLTLK
+1573 
-1584 HDYVSCS
+1584 
-1591 GLYKLVVTISVA
+1591 
-1603 DNSGIVSANGTVTA
+1603 
-1617 EAKYDLLIRRS
+1617 
-1628 SNMVI
+1628 
-1633 YDANGGQGGPLNDSD
+1633 
-1648 YYDKANDRYIAK
+1648 
-1660 LRGVDAIP
+1660 
-1668 NSPLVR
+1668 
-1674 QGYHFLGWN
+1674 
-1683 TKADGSG
+1683 G

-1723 DHLVGVKV
+1723 DHLVDVKV

-1737 TEKGLKLC
+1737 TETGVKLC

-1788 DKHILTEWKD
+1788 DKHTLTEWKD

-1845 PSLLP
+1845 PSILP

>member
-27 LDMNPLEDVVEG
+27 LDMNSLEDVVEG

-140 NNAEFVIKYATSI
+140 NNAELIINYSTKV

-174 TYTDGVDGEEI
+174 TYTDGVDGEEV
-185 FADQTYTVEE
+185 FADQVYADLA
-195 NKATPAFNGE
+195 KDSATPAFVGE
-205 PTREGYE
+205 PAREGYN
-212 FAGWQPEVAATVTA
+212 FKGWQPAVAATVTET
-226 DVTYTAQWK
+226 VTYVAQWE
-235 VESNNVARLEST
+235 VDNSVARLEST
-247 GAEYDTLQKALNAA
+247 GAKYDTLQKAINAA

-267 GAQTVTLLKDVNE
+267 GAQTVTLLKDINE
-280 SVTVDWMGSVGLSY
+280 SVTADWMGSVGLNY

-311 GSVFT
+311 GSVFA

-380 AICAKFAKGT
+380 AICAKFAKGST
-390 TSVQKTIEVVLAG
+390 AVQKTIEVVLAG
-403 GEITGNNAKEGGG
+403 GEITGNTAKEGGG
-416 IVVWNNI
+416 VCVWNNI
-423 SVVNQ
+423 SVVTQ
-428 TGCKIYNNTA
+428 TGCKVYGNTA
-438 TSAGDDVVYRAN
+438 TNAGDDIVYRSNYSSSSAN
-450 VSPSNAKMSL
+450 SKMSL
-460 AENAWFVDNSGARYD
+460 AENAWYLDKEGARYSTGTRT
-475 AAKPVPFTKWA
+475 AFTEWK
-486 NYTGSGATAAV
+486 NYTKNGAANAV

-547 KFLGWDPEVAEKV
+547 RFLGWDPEVAEKV

-669 TNVNLKTAMDGKKFT
+669 TNVSLTAAMDGKRFT

-746 DHINYTTKY
+746 DHINYATKY

-760 DVQSFKAYTGNVG
+760 DVQSFKAYTSNVG
-773 TGAGKVPAAYYT
+773 ISYGKVPAAYYT
-785 PVKAFA
+785 PVKAVA
-791 KEGYRF
+791 KDGYRF
-797 IGWYDVAKN
+797 IGWYDVNKN
-806 ECISTNESLYVKDFR
+806 ECISTNDALYVQDFR

-872 DTFTP
+872 DTFAP

-976 YALDKWYNWDWYG
+976 YALDKWYNWDWFG

-1009 RNIFTVTYTDGVN
+1009 RNVFTVTYTDGVN
-1022 GAAFADESHTAKYED
+1022 GAAFADESHTAKYEE

-1044 SLENYIGWV
+1044 SLDNYIGWV
-1053 FNGWNPKVA
+1053 FNGWNPTVA
-1062 NKVTEDVT
+1062 STVTEDVT

-1075 RMKGANTV
+1075 KMKGANTV

-1088 EGIRTNGDTFWSEY
+1088 EGVRSNGDTFWSEY
-1102 TNAQTKVLGSNTGY
+1102 TNAQTQVLGSNTGY

-1183 TVTYGEA
+1183 TVTYGKA
-1190 YGRQLPACFVDG
+1190 YGNLPFCFVDG

-1207 WYLVDA
+1207 WYLVD
-1213 EGNVTDI
+1213 ENGNVADT

-1228 TEARDHQLFQKRE
+1228 TEARNHELFQKRE

-1334 GTVTAEAKY
+1334 GTVTAEAEY

-1385 VDAIPNSPLVRQGY
+1385 VDAIPNNPLVRKGY

-1409 GSGDSYKPGDFYVFD
+1409 G
-1424 RELSENGGLRVT
+1424 T
-1436 LYAMWEANTYTVSF
+1436 
-1450 NCNGGE
+1450 
-1456 ACAPITV
+1456 
-1463 TYGEA
+1463 
-1468 YGRQLPACFVDGM
+1468 
-1481 QNLGWYLVD
+1481 
-1490 AEGNVTDISIGERTL
+1490 
-1505 VTEARDHQ
+1505 
-1513 LFQKREIKTPT
+1513 
-1524 VKLNLS
+1524 
-1530 RPVYNYLEKP
+1530 
-1540 VTIQSSGITE
+1540 
-1550 YPALKYSYQW
+1550 
-1560 YKDGTALTDGKIY
+1560 
-1573 EGSNTANLTLK
+1573 
-1584 HDYVSCS
+1584 
-1591 GLYKLVVTISVA
+1591 
-1603 DNSGIVSANGTVTA
+1603 
-1617 EAKYDLLIRRS
+1617 
-1628 SNMVI
+1628 
-1633 YDANGGQGGPLNDSD
+1633 
-1648 YYDKANDRYIAK
+1648 
-1660 LRGVDAIP
+1660 
-1668 NSPLVR
+1668 
-1674 QGYHFLGWN
+1674 
-1683 TKADGSG
+1683 G

-1723 DHLVGVKV
+1723 DHLVDIKV

-1778 CRRCGELLEV
+1778 CRRCGELFEV
-1788 DKHILTEWKD
+1788 DKHTLTEWKD

-1825 DGTKKPQ
+1825 DGTKKTQ
-1832 AGVEVNPPTGAEV
+1832 AGVEVNPSTGAEV

>member
-39 GEVTAP
+39 GEAAAP
-45 VEEPAEPHA
+45 VDKVEEPVDEVDAIV
-54 PGGLDKSKTITIKA
+54 PGADIQAKPSKLSASVVQRMKIQANAVSGTKTGSCQPSQGAKLLSYTIGDVVGSDEEGWTTTVTFHFQSGDKFEASAANTFSGLSTFKGCEGNWVYYFNETHPADQTITLYRDGNA
-68 PVCACGSDACDVAVE
+68 WAYYNYSG
-83 VWRNGVKE
+83 
-91 ATLTKGSADYGTA
+91 TLTKIKSRG
-104 TSQKKPVTLKAVN
+104 N
-117 GTCGHEFTKWTMTG
+117 INIGHL
-131 DSTAYGTKV
+131 
-140 NNAEFVIKYATSI
+140 I
-153 QLGATYTANFQTA
+153 QVDMRLDTEL
-166 AAPSTYTV
+166 PKSYTV
-174 TYTDGVDGEEI
+174 TYTDGVEGEEI

-205 PTREGYE
+205 LTREGYE

-316 FKRTQNHSDSMM
+316 FKRTQNYSDSMM

-343 GNATNGGAINFDSQY
+343 GNATNGGAISFDSQY

-380 AICAKFAKGT
+380 AICAKFAKGAT
-390 TSVQKTIEVVLAG
+390 AVQKTIEVVLAG

-423 SVVNQ
+423 SVVTQ

-438 TSAGDDVVYRAN
+438 TAAGDDVVYRAN
-450 VSPSNAKMSL
+450 TSPSNAKMSL

-486 NYTGSGATAAV
+486 NYAGNGATAAV
-497 YLKYVEPTYFTVTY
+497 YLKYVEPTYVYVTY
-511 TDGVDGEEVFADDVH
+511 EDGLNNTVFAKEEYKV
-526 NVLAGE
+526 VAGS
-532 ATPAFVGGTPTRKDY
+532 ATPAFT
-547 KFLGWDPEVAEKV
+547 
-560 TENATYTAKWE
+560 
-571 QVYTVTYTDGAEGA
+571 
-585 VFADQVYEVKP
+585 
-596 GDATPAFVGSTTR
+596 GSTER
-609 EGYKFLGWQPEV
+609 AGYKFLGWQPALAEK
-621 AETVTESV
+621 ATETVTYV
-629 VYTAQWEAIKYKL
+629 AQWEAIPSHKI
-642 TFNGNGTNKLSGTI
+642 TFNGNGGKIG
-656 SGSHTSKTKYTAG
+656 TAG
-669 TNVNLKTAMDGKKFT
+669 SYMPRTQYYEGANVNLKTAMDGKSFT
-684 KELSADY
+684 KALSDDY

-797 IGWYDVAKN
+797 IGWYDVNKN
-806 ECISTNESLYVKDFR
+806 ECISTNDALYVQDFR

-949 VYSGLALR
+949 IYSGLALR

-976 YALDKWYNWDWYG
+976 YALDKWYNWDWFG

-1009 RNIFTVTYTDGVN
+1009 RNVFTVTYTDGVN

-1044 SLENYIGWV
+1044 SLDNYIGWV

-1062 NKVTEDVT
+1062 DKVTEDVT

-1075 RMKGANTV
+1075 KMKGANTV

-1088 EGIRTNGDTFWSEY
+1088 EGVRSNGDTFWSEY

-1157 KLYAQWERNTYTVS
+1157 KLYAQWERNTYTVT

-1183 TVTYGEA
+1183 TVTYGKA
-1190 YGRQLPACFVDG
+1190 YGNLPFCFVDG

-1213 EGNVTDI
+1213 EGNVTDT

-1228 TEARDHQLFQKRE
+1228 TEARNHELFQKRE
-1241 IKTPTV
+1241 IKKPTV
-1247 KLNLSRPVYNYLEKP
+1247 KLNLSRPVYNYLEQP

-1334 GTVTAEAKY
+1334 GTVTAENSH

-1385 VDAIPNSPLVRQGY
+1385 IDAIPNSPLVREGY

-1409 GSGDSYKPGDFYVFD
+1409 G
-1424 RELSENGGLRVT
+1424 T
-1436 LYAMWEANTYTVSF
+1436 
-1450 NCNGGE
+1450 
-1456 ACAPITV
+1456 
-1463 TYGEA
+1463 
-1468 YGRQLPACFVDGM
+1468 
-1481 QNLGWYLVD
+1481 
-1490 AEGNVTDISIGERTL
+1490 
-1505 VTEARDHQ
+1505 
-1513 LFQKREIKTPT
+1513 
-1524 VKLNLS
+1524 
-1530 RPVYNYLEKP
+1530 
-1540 VTIQSSGITE
+1540 
-1550 YPALKYSYQW
+1550 
-1560 YKDGTALTDGKIY
+1560 
-1573 EGSNTANLTLK
+1573 
-1584 HDYVSCS
+1584 
-1591 GLYKLVVTISVA
+1591 
-1603 DNSGIVSANGTVTA
+1603 
-1617 EAKYDLLIRRS
+1617 
-1628 SNMVI
+1628 
-1633 YDANGGQGGPLNDSD
+1633 
-1648 YYDKANDRYIAK
+1648 
-1660 LRGVDAIP
+1660 
-1668 NSPLVR
+1668 
-1674 QGYHFLGWN
+1674 
-1683 TKADGSG
+1683 G

-1723 DHLVGVKV
+1723 DHLVDVKV

-1778 CRRCGELLEV
+1778 CRRCGELFEV
-1788 DKHILTEWKD
+1788 DKHTLTEWKD

>member
-39 GEVTAP
+39 GEAAAP
-45 VEEPAEPHA
+45 VDKVEEPVDEVDAIA
-54 PGGLDKSKTITIKA
+54 PGADIQAKPSKLSASVVQRMKIQANAVSGTKTGSCQPSQGAKLLSYTIGDVVGSDEEGWTTTVTFHFQSGDKFEASAANTFSGLSTFKGCEGNWVYYFNETHPADQTITLYRDGKA
-68 PVCACGSDACDVAVE
+68 WAYYSYSG
-83 VWRNGVKE
+83 
-91 ATLTKGSADYGTA
+91 TLTKIKSSG
-104 TSQKKPVTLKAVN
+104 N
-117 GTCGHEFTKWTMTG
+117 INIGHL
-131 DSTAYGTKV
+131 
-140 NNAEFVIKYATSI
+140 I
-153 QLGATYTANFQTA
+153 QVDMRLDTEL
-166 AAPSTYTV
+166 PKSYTV
-174 TYTDGVDGEEI
+174 TYTDGVEGEEI

-205 PTREGYE
+205 LTREGYE

-235 VESNNVARLEST
+235 AESNNVARLESD
-247 GAEYDTLQKALNAA
+247 GSEYTTIAAAIKAANNAA
-261 KSEMKN
+261 TMTE
-267 GAQTVTLLKDVNE
+267 GHPAQTVTILKNTTE
-280 SVTVDWMGSVGLSY
+280 SVNYSWVTAASVKWDF
-294 NYDLTIDLN
+294 NLTIDLN

-316 FKRTQNHSDSMM
+316 FDRNCADKTATSAFY
-328 NVTFNDS
+328 VTFNDS

-343 GNATNGGAINFDSQY
+343 GNNPNGKGGAINVISKN
-358 GCAKLVINGGKFTGN
+358 GHAKLTINGGTYKGN
-373 TASNQGG
+373 TAQKGG
-380 AICAKFAKGT
+380 AIATYENSTDYGFDVEINGGLITENTASDIGGGIYAYNAI
-390 TSVQKTIEVVLAG
+390 SRVVVNG
-403 GEITGNNAKEGGG
+403 GEIIG
-416 IVVWNNI
+416 
-423 SVVNQ
+423 
-428 TGCKIYNNTA
+428 NTA
-438 TSAGDDVVYRAN
+438 TNAGDDIAFASKNSLGSKYESILKLKNSSWYHDKSGSRYSA
-450 VSPSNAKMSL
+450 SNAVAFKQW
-460 AENAWFVDNSGARYD
+460 NG
-475 AAKPVPFTKWA
+475 
-486 NYTGSGATAAV
+486 YTTQGKNNMV
-497 YLKYVEPTYFTVTY
+497 YLKYVEPTYVYVTY
-511 TDGVDGEEVFADDVH
+511 EDGLNNTVFAKEEYKV
-526 NVLAGE
+526 VAGS
-532 ATPAFVGGTPTRKDY
+532 ATPAFTGSTERAGY
-547 KFLGWDPEVAEKV
+547 KFVGWQPALAEKA
-560 TENATYTAKWE
+560 TE
-571 QVYTVTYTDGAEGA
+571 TVTY
-585 VFADQVYEVKP
+585 V
-596 GDATPAFVGSTTR
+596 
-609 EGYKFLGWQPEV
+609 
-621 AETVTESV
+621 
-629 VYTAQWEAIKYKL
+629 AQWEAIPSHKI
-642 TFNGNGTNKLSGTI
+642 TFNGNGGKIGTA
-656 SGSHTSKTKYTAG
+656 GSYTSKAQYYEG
-669 TNVNLKTAMDGKKFT
+669 TNVNLNTAMDGKKFT

-714 GTFVMPASDVTLYAE
+714 GTFVMPTSDVTLYAE
-729 WESYEWIHWNV
+729 WEAYEWIHWNV

-746 DHINYTTKY
+746 DHINYATKY

-773 TGAGKVPAAYYT
+773 ISYGKVPAAYYT
-785 PVKAFA
+785 PVKAVA

-797 IGWYDVAKN
+797 IGWYDVNKN
-806 ECISTNESLYVKDFR
+806 ECISTNDTLYGKDFEA
-821 NLRALKLAESGA
+821 LRALTLAESGA

-853 ASDLTKPV
+853 ASDLSKPV

-965 EANAGVGEVEG
+965 EANVTNLDVEG
-976 YALDKWYNWDWYG
+976 HTLDKWFNWDWYG

-1009 RNIFTVTYTDGVN
+1009 RNVFTVTYTDGVN

-1062 NKVTEDVT
+1062 DKVTEDVT

-1075 RMKGANTV
+1075 KMKGANTV

-1088 EGIRTNGDTFWSEY
+1088 EGVRSNGDTFWSEY
-1102 TNAQTKVLGSNTGY
+1102 TNAQTQVLGSNTGY

-1157 KLYAQWERNTYTVS
+1157 ELYAQWEANTYTVS

-1183 TVTYGEA
+1183 TVTYGKA
-1190 YGRQLPACFVDG
+1190 YGNLPFCFVDG

-1207 WYLVDA
+1207 WYLVD
-1213 EGNVTDI
+1213 ENGNVTDT
-1220 SIGERTLV
+1220 SIGERTPV
-1228 TEARDHQLFQKRE
+1228 TEARNHELFQKRE
-1241 IKTPTV
+1241 IKKPTV
-1247 KLNLSRPVYNYLEKP
+1247 KLNLSRPVYNYLEQP

-1329 IVSAN
+1329 IVSDN
-1334 GTVTAEAKY
+1334 GTVTAEADY
-1343 DLLIRRSSNMVIYD
+1343 ALLIRRSSNMVIYD

-1385 VDAIPNSPLVRQGY
+1385 VDAIPNSPLVREGY

-1409 GSGDSYKPGDFYVFD
+1409 G
-1424 RELSENGGLRVT
+1424 T
-1436 LYAMWEANTYTVSF
+1436 
-1450 NCNGGE
+1450 
-1456 ACAPITV
+1456 
-1463 TYGEA
+1463 
-1468 YGRQLPACFVDGM
+1468 
-1481 QNLGWYLVD
+1481 
-1490 AEGNVTDISIGERTL
+1490 
-1505 VTEARDHQ
+1505 
-1513 LFQKREIKTPT
+1513 
-1524 VKLNLS
+1524 
-1530 RPVYNYLEKP
+1530 
-1540 VTIQSSGITE
+1540 
-1550 YPALKYSYQW
+1550 
-1560 YKDGTALTDGKIY
+1560 
-1573 EGSNTANLTLK
+1573 
-1584 HDYVSCS
+1584 
-1591 GLYKLVVTISVA
+1591 
-1603 DNSGIVSANGTVTA
+1603 
-1617 EAKYDLLIRRS
+1617 
-1628 SNMVI
+1628 
-1633 YDANGGQGGPLNDSD
+1633 
-1648 YYDKANDRYIAK
+1648 
-1660 LRGVDAIP
+1660 
-1668 NSPLVR
+1668 
-1674 QGYHFLGWN
+1674 
-1683 TKADGSG
+1683 G

-1723 DHLVGVKV
+1723 GHLVDVKV

-1771 RTEHWKK
+1771 RTEHWKR
-1778 CRRCGELLEV
+1778 CRRCGELFEV
-1788 DKHILTEWKD
+1788 DKHTLTEWKD

-1845 PSLLP
+1845 
-1850 ALAVLAGAAVLL
+1850 
-1862 RKKK
+1862 R